1 MVRAPCEGVANTSPA
16 MAGGFPRSC
25 SWSVTPATPPVA
37 AGNNPEALF
46 PQNDGSLHRSRDKN
60 DHFRKRASITAL
72 VGGGTSSGGRSPTR
86 PDSRAPRADRS
97 PRRSLGAVWRVSSS
111 SPARQLGA
119 WLGRRPRSFAGPE
132 DNNSSYSRNLA
143 PPTSP
148 VPSLCSSSPEPP
160 SPQDPLGLRHLYG
173 SGSANVPCLSSS
185 PSAGSLTAWNKNQL
199 PSAPRR
205 PTRLVISGRARP
217 RRLHHTPCVTR
228 LCNVTVTR
236 LVVTQPLGGDLNS
249 VTLAVKMQSSKRT
262 LRSNEIPLPPSRTLD
277 IELQLTFSLQYPHFL
292 KREGNT
298 LQIML
303 QRRKKYKNRTI
314 LGFKTLA
321 VGVINMSQV
330 LQRPVD
336 RELELYSEGKEK
348 GTSLAM
354 VTMVSLSSQPV
365 DTDEPSERAKSFM
378 ADNPAL
384 APLLVLL
391 SRGISPGLQQG
402 ASPPPT
408 LPSGNPLLCFPSVGR
423 IPGLLSDRPVDLGE
437 VYSDEDE
444 DYSSQDE
451 GSDSE
456 PILDDGSRRAHHH
469 LRSNVRSKSLPP
481 NARQRNLKQRFIALL
496 KRFKVPEAL
505 QAFDQ
510 DQELDP
516 RTGGEVDEAEIED
529 LFDELEDLSDSGPEV
544 DTISITSTP
553 KPSLRP
559 YFSSSRSLLNEG
571 STYLRLKVPVDK
583 VGADRLS
590 DESSKRADSDHMEN
604 WTDQEHSDPQCLASS
619 PPREDKNKS
628 NKTKLFNRDRS
639 NMSLKERRSISS
651 TGGSTPRQEKMVV
664 ERSNSSANADASPRK
679 VLLEQLARVLP
690 VEDINLPDHVV
701 LVNTGESH
709 GALLAAHLTEH
720 GHRVITTMAPAD
732 VKATISHLV
741 NKIQKFCNSNAKA
754 PGPMKVVVVGS
765 DTYISC
771 VLRPYVD
778 QFSSKPPD
786 FQNHVRFLII
796 PLGVNSLAKY
806 LGSVDS
812 VYGAAFVSDTWREV
826 VERWEK
832 PDVQEVVNRIH
843 RYLTQAQHTLHLPI
857 AEAMLTYKEKSGDD
871 ESTQAFVPFIMD
883 VRLGSGDVTST
894 SVDME
899 EPLPTPTAVILPGS
913 PPGASTPTT
922 GLNIEKSRDNTTPPS
937 SPNINSS
944 HLTKVPGEITQRQQL
959 LIGRESNPGSG
970 NFYKMLGEI
979 GGQEPLDLQVDY
991 WLVRGSSREEKE
1003 KDKEKDKA
1011 RVEGGKYTLK
1021 TSFRTL
1027 QVARLAPLGITHP
1040 ADPTTCH
1047 HLTLSYA
1054 TKEKKQRIMR
1064 LGKKKEKE
1072 RELEIRRE
1080 VVDGVIR
1087 LLASAK
1093 NQPFKVN
1100 VDSAEWTNV
1109 KFFQLSSQWQTQIK
1123 TFPISLFSLQDSNL

>member
-1 MVRAPCEGVANTSPA
+1 MVSAPRDTAAVKSPA

-37 AGNNPEALF
+37 ALSPPDNPL
-46 PQNDGSLHRSRDKN
+46 PLNDGAHRSRCYD
-60 DHFRKRASITAL
+60 DHLRKRASL
-72 VGGGTSSGGRSPTR
+72 SMVVGGLWSPTR
-86 PDSRAPRADRS
+86 PNHHNPRPDRAA
-97 PRRSLGAVWRVSSS
+97 RRSLGAVWRVSSS

-119 WLGRRPRSFAGPE
+119 WLGRRPRSFAGTE
-132 DNNSSYSRNLA
+132 DNVSAMFSSGHTLA

-160 SPQDPLGLRHLYG
+160 SPLESSGARKVSGG
-173 SGSANVPCLSSS
+173 SIGTALCLSSS
-185 PSAGSLTAWNKNQL
+185 PSAASLSTLNKTA
-199 PSAPRR
+199 APRR

-217 RRLHHTPCVTR
+217 RRLYHTPCVSR

-236 LVVTQPLGGDLNS
+236 LQVTQPLGGDLNS

-262 LRSNEIPLPPSRTLD
+262 LRSNEIPLPPSGTLD

-303 QRRKKYKNRTI
+303 QRRKKYKNRTF

-321 VGVINMSQV
+321 VGVVNMSQV

-348 GTSLAM
+348 GTSLAR

-365 DTDEPSERAKSFM
+365 DTDEPTERTKSFM

-384 APLLVLL
+384 ASLLVLL
-391 SRGISPGLQQG
+391 SRGLSQGLPQG
-402 ASPPPT
+402 GS
-408 LPSGNPLLCFPSVGR
+408 SPLLCPDNPIVCLPSLTR
-423 IPGLLSDRPVDLGE
+423 IPGLTDRSVDLVE
-437 VYSDEDE
+437 VYSDDDE

-456 PILDDGSRRAHHH
+456 PILEDGSRRTHHH
-469 LRSNVRSKSLPP
+469 LRSSTRSKSLPP

-571 STYLRLKVPVDK
+571 LSVPADK

-628 NKTKLFNRDRS
+628 NKNKLFNRDRS
-639 NMSLKERRSISS
+639 NMSLKERKSITS

-664 ERSNSSANADASPRK
+664 ERSNSSANVDSSPRK

-690 VEDINLPDHVV
+690 LEDVQLPDHVV
-701 LVNTGESH
+701 LVNTGDSH

-720 GHRVITTMAPAD
+720 GHRVITTMALAD
-732 VKATISHLV
+732 VKATVSHLV
-741 NKIQKFCNSNAKA
+741 NKLQKFCNSNLKA

-765 DTYISC
+765 DLYISC

-806 LGSVDS
+806 LGSIDS
-812 VYGAAFVSDTWREV
+812 VYGEAFVSESWREV

-832 PDVQEVVNRIH
+832 PDVQEVVNRVH
-843 RYLTQAQHTLHLPI
+843 HYLTQAQQTLHLPI

-871 ESTQAFVPFIMD
+871 ESSQAFVPFIMD
-883 VRLGSGDVTST
+883 VRLGSGDVTSS
-894 SVDME
+894 SVDLDD
-899 EPLPTPTAVILPGS
+899 PITAPAAVILPGS
-913 PPGASTPTT
+913 PPAASTPTT
-922 GLNIEKSRDNTTPPS
+922 GLNIDKTRDNTTPPS

-944 HLTKVPGEITQRQQL
+944 HLANYK
-959 LIGRESNPGSG
+959 LISEG
-970 NFYKMLGEI
+970 I
-979 GGQEPLDLQVDY
+979 GQEPLDLQVDY
-991 WLVRGSSREEKE
+991 WLVRGSGREEKE

-1027 QVARLAPLGITHP
+1027 QVARLAPLGVTHP
-1040 ADPTTCH
+1040 FDPSTCH
-1047 HLTLSYA
+1047 HLTLSFA

-1064 LGKKKEKE
+1064 LGKKKERE
-1072 RELEIRRE
+1072 RETESRRE
-1080 VVDGVIR
+1080 VVDGVSR
-1087 LLASAK
+1087 LLGSAK
-1093 NQPFKVN
+1093 NQPFKVS

-1123 TFPISLFSLQDSNL
+1123 YFPISLFSLQDSNL

>member
-1 MVRAPCEGVANTSPA
+1 
-16 MAGGFPRSC
+16 MAEKHTILGLGIKPVPMKLFATWEVDR
-25 SWSVTPATPPVA
+25 TPP
-37 AGNNPEALF
+37 NCIP
-46 PQNDGSLHRSRDKN
+46 
-60 DHFRKRASITAL
+60 
-72 VGGGTSSGGRSPTR
+72 
-86 PDSRAPRADRS
+86 
-97 PRRSLGAVWRVSSS
+97 
-111 SPARQLGA
+111 
-119 WLGRRPRSFAGPE
+119 
-132 DNNSSYSRNLA
+132 
-143 PPTSP
+143 
-148 VPSLCSSSPEPP
+148 
-160 SPQDPLGLRHLYG
+160 
-173 SGSANVPCLSSS
+173 
-185 PSAGSLTAWNKNQL
+185 
-199 PSAPRR
+199 
-205 PTRLVISGRARP
+205 
-217 RRLHHTPCVTR
+217 R

-236 LVVTQPLGGDLNS
+236 LQVTQPLGGDLNS

-262 LRSNEIPLPPSRTLD
+262 LRSNEIPLPPSGTLD

-303 QRRKKYKNRTI
+303 QRRKKYKNRTF

-321 VGVINMSQV
+321 VGVVNMSQV

-348 GTSLAM
+348 GTSLAR

-365 DTDEPSERAKSFM
+365 DTDEPTERTKSFM
-378 ADNPAL
+378 ADNP
-384 APLLVLL
+384 
-391 SRGISPGLQQG
+391 
-402 ASPPPT
+402 
-408 LPSGNPLLCFPSVGR
+408 
-423 IPGLLSDRPVDLGE
+423 DRSVDLVE
-437 VYSDEDE
+437 VYSDDDE

-456 PILDDGSRRAHHH
+456 PILEDGSRRTHHH
-469 LRSNVRSKSLPP
+469 LRSSTRSKSLPP

-571 STYLRLKVPVDK
+571 LSVPADK

-628 NKTKLFNRDRS
+628 NKNKLFNRDRS
-639 NMSLKERRSISS
+639 NMSLKERKSITS

-664 ERSNSSANADASPRK
+664 ERSNSSANVDSSPRK

-690 VEDINLPDHVV
+690 LEDVQLPDHVV
-701 LVNTGESH
+701 LVNTGDSH

-720 GHRVITTMAPAD
+720 GHRVITTMALAD
-732 VKATISHLV
+732 VKATVSHLV
-741 NKIQKFCNSNAKA
+741 NKLQKFCNSNLKA

-765 DTYISC
+765 DLYISC

-806 LGSVDS
+806 LGSIDS
-812 VYGAAFVSDTWREV
+812 VYGEAFVSESWREV

-832 PDVQEVVNRIH
+832 PDVQEVVNRVH
-843 RYLTQAQHTLHLPI
+843 HYLTQAQQTLHLPI

-871 ESTQAFVPFIMD
+871 ESSQAFVPFIMD
-883 VRLGSGDVTST
+883 VRLGSGDVTSS
-894 SVDME
+894 SVDLDD
-899 EPLPTPTAVILPGS
+899 PITAPAAVILPGS
-913 PPGASTPTT
+913 PPAASTPTT
-922 GLNIEKSRDNTTPPS
+922 GLNIDKTRDNTTPPS

-944 HLTKVPGEITQRQQL
+944 HLANYK
-959 LIGRESNPGSG
+959 LISEG
-970 NFYKMLGEI
+970 I
-979 GGQEPLDLQVDY
+979 GQEPLDLQVDY
-991 WLVRGSSREEKE
+991 WLVRGSGREEKE

-1027 QVARLAPLGITHP
+1027 QVARLAPLGVTHP
-1040 ADPTTCH
+1040 FDPSTCH
-1047 HLTLSYA
+1047 HLTLSFA

-1064 LGKKKEKE
+1064 LGKKKERE
-1072 RELEIRRE
+1072 RETESRRE
-1080 VVDGVIR
+1080 VVDGVSR
-1087 LLASAK
+1087 LLGSAK
-1093 NQPFKVN
+1093 NQPFKVS

-1123 TFPISLFSLQDSNL
+1123 YFPISLFSLQDSNL

>member
-1 MVRAPCEGVANTSPA
+1 MVSAPRGAVSVKSPA

-37 AGNNPEALF
+37 ALSP
-46 PQNDGSLHRSRDKN
+46 PDPPPPHDDGTHRSRCHD
-60 DHFRKRASITAL
+60 DHLRKRASL
-72 VGGGTSSGGRSPTR
+72 SMVVSGLRSPTR
-86 PDSRAPRADRS
+86 AHHTPRPDRF

-119 WLGRRPRSFAGPE
+119 WLGRRPRSFAGTE
-132 DNNSSYSRNLA
+132 DTVSAMYSSATLA

-160 SPQDPLGLRHLYG
+160 SPLDS
-173 SGSANVPCLSSS
+173 SGARQASGGPAPCLSSS
-185 PSAGSLTAWNKNQL
+185 PSAASLAALNKTVV
-199 PSAPRR
+199 PRR

-217 RRLHHTPCVTR
+217 RRLYHTPCVTR

-236 LVVTQPLGGDLNS
+236 LQVTQPLGGDLNS

-262 LRSNEIPLPPSRTLD
+262 LRSNEIPLPPSGTLD

-303 QRRKKYKNRTI
+303 QRRKKYKNRTF

-336 RELELYSEGKEK
+336 RELELYTEGKEK
-348 GTSLAM
+348 QASLAR

-365 DTDEPSERAKSFM
+365 DTDEPAERTKSFM
-378 ADNPAL
+378 ADNP
-384 APLLVLL
+384 
-391 SRGISPGLQQG
+391 
-402 ASPPPT
+402 
-408 LPSGNPLLCFPSVGR
+408 
-423 IPGLLSDRPVDLGE
+423 DRSVDLVE
-437 VYSDEDE
+437 VYSDDDE

-456 PILDDGSRRAHHH
+456 PILEDGSRRTHHH
-469 LRSNVRSKSLPP
+469 LRSSARSKSLPP

-559 YFSSSRSLLNEG
+559 YFSSSRSLLNE
-571 STYLRLKVPVDK
+571 DK
-583 VGADRLS
+583 AGADRLS

-628 NKTKLFNRDRS
+628 NKNKLFNRDRS
-639 NMSLKERRSISS
+639 NMSLKERKSISS

-664 ERSNSSANADASPRK
+664 ERSNSSANVDSSPRK

-690 VEDINLPDHVV
+690 LEDVQLPDHVV
-701 LVNTGESH
+701 LVNTGDSH

-720 GHRVITTMAPAD
+720 GHRVITTMALAD
-732 VKATISHLV
+732 VRATISHLV
-741 NKIQKFCNSNAKA
+741 NKLQKFCNSNLKA

-765 DTYISC
+765 DLYISC

-786 FQNHVRFLII
+786 FQNHIRFLII

-806 LGSVDS
+806 LGSIDS
-812 VYGAAFVSDTWREV
+812 VYGEAFVSESWREV

-832 PDVQEVVNRIH
+832 PDVQEVVNRVH
-843 RYLTQAQHTLHLPI
+843 HYLTQAQQTLHLPI

-871 ESTQAFVPFIMD
+871 ESSQAFVPFIMD

-894 SVDME
+894 SVDLE
-899 EPLPTPTAVILPGS
+899 DPATAPAAVILPGS
-913 PPGASTPTT
+913 PPAASTPTT
-922 GLNIEKSRDNTTPPS
+922 GLNIDKTRENTTPPS

-944 HLTKVPGEITQRQQL
+944 HLV
-959 LIGRESNPGSG
+959 N
-970 NFYKMLGEI
+970 YKILSEGI
-979 GGQEPLDLQVDY
+979 GQEPLDLQVDY
-991 WLVRGSSREEKE
+991 WLVRGSTREEKE

-1027 QVARLAPLGITHP
+1027 QVARLAPLGVTHP
-1040 ADPTTCH
+1040 FDPTTCH
-1047 HLTLSYA
+1047 HLTLSFA

-1072 RELEIRRE
+1072 RETESRRE
-1080 VVDGVIR
+1080 VVDGVSR
-1087 LLASAK
+1087 LLGSAK
-1093 NQPFKVN
+1093 NQPFKVSI
-1100 VDSAEWTNV
+1100 DSAEWTNV

-1123 TFPISLFSLQDSNL
+1123 SFPISLFSLQDSNL

>member
-1 MVRAPCEGVANTSPA
+1 
-16 MAGGFPRSC
+16 MAEKQTILGLGFKPVPMKLFATWEVDR
-25 SWSVTPATPPVA
+25 TPP
-37 AGNNPEALF
+37 NCIP
-46 PQNDGSLHRSRDKN
+46 
-60 DHFRKRASITAL
+60 
-72 VGGGTSSGGRSPTR
+72 
-86 PDSRAPRADRS
+86 
-97 PRRSLGAVWRVSSS
+97 
-111 SPARQLGA
+111 
-119 WLGRRPRSFAGPE
+119 
-132 DNNSSYSRNLA
+132 
-143 PPTSP
+143 
-148 VPSLCSSSPEPP
+148 
-160 SPQDPLGLRHLYG
+160 
-173 SGSANVPCLSSS
+173 
-185 PSAGSLTAWNKNQL
+185 
-199 PSAPRR
+199 
-205 PTRLVISGRARP
+205 
-217 RRLHHTPCVTR
+217 R
-228 LCNVTVTR
+228 LCHVTVTR
-236 LVVTQPLGGDLNS
+236 LQVTLPLGGDLTS

-262 LRSNEIPLPPSRTLD
+262 LRSNEIPLPPSGTID
-277 IELQLTFSLQYPHFL
+277 VELQLTFSLQYPHFL

-303 QRRKKYKNRTI
+303 QRRKKYKHRTI

-348 GTSLAM
+348 GVSLAK

-365 DTDEPSERAKSFM
+365 DTDEQPERAKSFM
-378 ADNPAL
+378 ADNP
-384 APLLVLL
+384 
-391 SRGISPGLQQG
+391 
-402 ASPPPT
+402 
-408 LPSGNPLLCFPSVGR
+408 
-423 IPGLLSDRPVDLGE
+423 DRSVDLVE
-437 VYSDEDE
+437 VYSDDDE

-456 PILDDGSRRAHHH
+456 PILEDGSRRTHHH
-469 LRSNVRSKSLPP
+469 MRSNTRSKSLPP

-516 RTGGEVDEAEIED
+516 RNGGEVDEAEIED

-571 STYLRLKVPVDK
+571 LTDK

-628 NKTKLFNRDRS
+628 NKNKLFNRDRS
-639 NMSLKERRSISS
+639 NMSLKERRSVLS

-664 ERSNSSANADASPRK
+664 ERSNSSANVDSSPRK

-690 VEDINLPDHVV
+690 VEDVQLPDHVV

-709 GALLAAHLTEH
+709 GPLLSAHLTDH
-720 GHRVITTMAPAD
+720 GHRVITTMSMAD
-732 VKATISHLV
+732 VKATVSHLV
-741 NKIQKFCNSNAKA
+741 NKLQKFCNSNAKA

-812 VYGAAFVSDTWREV
+812 VYGAAFVSESWREV

-883 VRLGSGDVTST
+883 VRLGSGDVTSS
-894 SVDME
+894 SVDLE
-899 EPLPTPTAVILPGS
+899 EPLSTPTAIILPGS
-913 PPGASTPTT
+913 PPAASTPTT
-922 GLNIEKSRDNTTPPS
+922 GLSIDKTRDNTTPPS
-937 SPNINSS
+937 SPNINTS
-944 HLTKVPGEITQRQQL
+944 HLANYKSL
-959 LIGRESNPGSG
+959 SES
-970 NFYKMLGEI
+970 
-979 GGQEPLDLQVDY
+979 GGQEALDLQVDY
-991 WLVRGSSREEKE
+991 WLVRSSGRE
-1003 KDKEKDKA
+1003 DKEKEREKEKA

-1027 QVARLAPLGITHP
+1027 QVARLAPLGVTP
-1040 ADPTTCH
+1040 PVDPYSFQ

-1064 LGKKKEKE
+1064 IGKKKEKE
-1072 RELEIRRE
+1072 RETESRRE
-1080 VVDGVIR
+1080 VVDGVSR

-1100 VDSAEWTNV
+1100 IDSAEWTNV

>member
-1 MVRAPCEGVANTSPA
+1 MVTFSFEASGDNVPT

-37 AGNNPEALF
+37 TLSPPEQPPHARE
-46 PQNDGSLHRSRDKN
+46 GGHRSRCYN
-60 DHFRKRASITAL
+60 DLFEKRASVSMVMSAL
-72 VGGGTSSGGRSPTR
+72 RSPTR
-86 PDSRAPRADRS
+86 PEAHVPRSDRS

-119 WLGRRPRSFAGPE
+119 WLGRRPRSFAGTE
-132 DNNSSYSRNLA
+132 DTHVASLYSSGHTLA

-160 SPQDPLGLRHLYG
+160 SPLDASGGQHLYG
-173 SGSANVPCLSSS
+173 GSASTAACLSSS
-185 PSAGSLTAWNKNQL
+185 PSATSLAALAKPIT
-199 PSAPRR
+199 PRR

-217 RRLHHTPCVTR
+217 RRPYHTPCVTR

-236 LVVTQPLGGDLNS
+236 LQVTLPLGGDLNS

-262 LRSNEIPLPPSRTLD
+262 LRSNEIPVPPCGTLD
-277 IELQLTFSLQYPHFL
+277 TELQLTFSLQYPHFL

-303 QRRKKYKNRTI
+303 QRRKKYKNRAF

-321 VGVINMSQV
+321 VGIINMSQV

-336 RELELYSEGKEK
+336 RDLELYSEGKEK
-348 GTSLAM
+348 GSPLAR

-365 DTDEPSERAKSFM
+365 DTDEPGERTKTFM
-378 ADNPAL
+378 ADNP
-384 APLLVLL
+384 
-391 SRGISPGLQQG
+391 
-402 ASPPPT
+402 
-408 LPSGNPLLCFPSVGR
+408 
-423 IPGLLSDRPVDLGE
+423 DRSVDLVE
-437 VYSDEDE
+437 VYSDDDE

-456 PILDDGSRRAHHH
+456 PILEDGTRRTHHHHHHH
-469 LRSNVRSKSLPP
+469 LRSNTRSKSLPP

-496 KRFKVPEAL
+496 KRFKDPEA
-505 QAFDQ
+505 FEQ

-516 RTGGEVDEAEIED
+516 RTGAEVDEAEIED
-529 LFDELEDLSDSGPEV
+529 LFDQLEDLSDSGPEV

-571 STYLRLKVPVDK
+571 GPYLRLKVPGALRPHGVKADK

-619 PPREDKNKS
+619 PPRDDKNKS
-628 NKTKLFNRDRS
+628 NKAKLFNRDRS
-639 NMSLKERRSISS
+639 NMSLKERKSISS
-651 TGGSTPRQEKMVV
+651 TGGSTPRQEKTAV
-664 ERSNSSANADASPRK
+664 ERTNSSANVDSSPRK

-690 VEDINLPDHVV
+690 VEDIQLPDHVV
-701 LVNTGESH
+701 LVNTAESH
-709 GALLAAHLTEH
+709 GPLLAAHLTDH
-720 GHRVITTMAPAD
+720 GHRVITTMALAD

-741 NKIQKFCNSNAKA
+741 NKLQKFCNSNLKA

-765 DTYISC
+765 DLYISC

-786 FQNHVRFLII
+786 FQNHIRFLII

-806 LGSVDS
+806 LGSIDS
-812 VYGAAFVSDTWREV
+812 VYGAAFVSESWREV

-832 PDVQEVVNRIH
+832 PDVQEVVNRVH
-843 RYLTQAQHTLHLPI
+843 RYLTQAQQTLHLPI

-871 ESTQAFVPFIMD
+871 ESSQAFVPFIMD

-894 SVDME
+894 SVDLE
-899 EPLPTPTAVILPGS
+899 DPALAPTAVILPGS
-913 PPGASTPTT
+913 PPAASTPTT
-922 GLNIEKSRDNTTPPS
+922 GLSIDKTRENTTPPS

-944 HLTKVPGEITQRQQL
+944 HLA
-959 LIGRESNPGSG
+959 N
-970 NFYKMLGEI
+970 YKMLAESGWH
-979 GGQEPLDLQVDY
+979 EPLDLQVDY
-991 WLVRGSSREEKE
+991 WLVRGSGREEKE
-1003 KDKEKDKA
+1003 KDKEKEKA
-1011 RVEGGKYTLK
+1011 RIEGGKYTLK

-1027 QVARLAPLGITHP
+1027 QVARLAPLGVTQP
-1040 ADPTTCH
+1040 FDPSFCH

-1072 RELEIRRE
+1072 RETESRRE
-1080 VVDGVIR
+1080 VVDGVSR
-1087 LLASAK
+1087 LLGSAK
-1093 NQPFKVN
+1093 NQPFKVSI
-1100 VDSAEWTNV
+1100 DSAEWMNV

-1123 TFPISLFSLQDSNL
+1123 SFPISLFTLQDSNL

>member
-1 MVRAPCEGVANTSPA
+1 MVSAPRDTAAVKSPA

-37 AGNNPEALF
+37 ALSPPDNPL
-46 PQNDGSLHRSRDKN
+46 PLNDGAHRSRCYD
-60 DHFRKRASITAL
+60 DHLRKRASL
-72 VGGGTSSGGRSPTR
+72 SMVVGGLWSPTR
-86 PDSRAPRADRS
+86 PNHHNPRPDRAA
-97 PRRSLGAVWRVSSS
+97 RRSLGAVWRVSSS

-119 WLGRRPRSFAGPE
+119 WLGRRPRSFAGTE
-132 DNNSSYSRNLA
+132 DNVSAMFSSGHTLA

-160 SPQDPLGLRHLYG
+160 SPLESSGARKVSGG
-173 SGSANVPCLSSS
+173 SIGTALCLSSS
-185 PSAGSLTAWNKNQL
+185 PSAASLSTLNKTA
-199 PSAPRR
+199 APRR

-217 RRLHHTPCVTR
+217 RRLYHTPCVSR

-236 LVVTQPLGGDLNS
+236 LQVTQPLGGDLNS

-262 LRSNEIPLPPSRTLD
+262 LRSNEIPLPPSGTLD

-303 QRRKKYKNRTI
+303 QRRKKYKNRTF

-321 VGVINMSQV
+321 VGVVNMSQV

-348 GTSLAM
+348 GTSLAR

-365 DTDEPSERAKSFM
+365 DTDEPTERTKSFM

-384 APLLVLL
+384 ASLLVLL
-391 SRGISPGLQQG
+391 SRGLSQGLPQG
-402 ASPPPT
+402 GS
-408 LPSGNPLLCFPSVGR
+408 SPLLCPDNPIVCLPSLTR
-423 IPGLLSDRPVDLGE
+423 IPGLTDRSVDLVE
-437 VYSDEDE
+437 VYSDDDE

-456 PILDDGSRRAHHH
+456 PILEDGSRRTHHH
-469 LRSNVRSKSLPP
+469 LRSSTRSKSLPP

-559 YFSSSRSLLNEG
+559 YFSSSRSLLNE
-571 STYLRLKVPVDK
+571 DK

-628 NKTKLFNRDRS
+628 NKNKLFNRDRS
-639 NMSLKERRSISS
+639 NMSLKERKSITS

-664 ERSNSSANADASPRK
+664 ERSNSSANVDSSPRK

-690 VEDINLPDHVV
+690 LEDVQLPDHVV
-701 LVNTGESH
+701 LVNTGDSH

-720 GHRVITTMAPAD
+720 GHRVITTMALAD
-732 VKATISHLV
+732 VKATVSHLV
-741 NKIQKFCNSNAKA
+741 NKLQKFCNSNLKA

-765 DTYISC
+765 DLYISC

-806 LGSVDS
+806 LGSIDS
-812 VYGAAFVSDTWREV
+812 VYGEAFVSESWREV

-832 PDVQEVVNRIH
+832 PDVQEVVNRVH
-843 RYLTQAQHTLHLPI
+843 HYLTQAQQTLHLPI

-871 ESTQAFVPFIMD
+871 ESSQAFVPFIMD
-883 VRLGSGDVTST
+883 VRLGSGDVTSS
-894 SVDME
+894 SVDLDD
-899 EPLPTPTAVILPGS
+899 PITAPAAVILPGS
-913 PPGASTPTT
+913 PPAASTPTT
-922 GLNIEKSRDNTTPPS
+922 GLNIDKTRDNTTPPS

-944 HLTKVPGEITQRQQL
+944 HLANYK
-959 LIGRESNPGSG
+959 LISEG
-970 NFYKMLGEI
+970 I
-979 GGQEPLDLQVDY
+979 GQEPLDLQVDY
-991 WLVRGSSREEKE
+991 WLVRGSGREEKE

-1027 QVARLAPLGITHP
+1027 QVARLAPLGVTHP
-1040 ADPTTCH
+1040 FDPSTCH
-1047 HLTLSYA
+1047 HLTLSFA

-1064 LGKKKEKE
+1064 LGKKKERE
-1072 RELEIRRE
+1072 RETESRRE
-1080 VVDGVIR
+1080 VVDGVSR
-1087 LLASAK
+1087 LLGSAK
-1093 NQPFKVN
+1093 NQPFKVS

-1123 TFPISLFSLQDSNL
+1123 YFPISLFSLQDSNL

>member
-1 MVRAPCEGVANTSPA
+1 MVTFSFEASGDNVPT

-37 AGNNPEALF
+37 TLSPPEQPPHARE
-46 PQNDGSLHRSRDKN
+46 GGHRSRCYN
-60 DHFRKRASITAL
+60 DLFEKRASVSMVMSAL
-72 VGGGTSSGGRSPTR
+72 RSPTR
-86 PDSRAPRADRS
+86 PEAHVPRSDRS

-119 WLGRRPRSFAGPE
+119 WLGRRPRSFAGTE
-132 DNNSSYSRNLA
+132 DTHVASLYSSGHTLA

-160 SPQDPLGLRHLYG
+160 SPLDASGGQHLYG
-173 SGSANVPCLSSS
+173 GSASTAACLSSS
-185 PSAGSLTAWNKNQL
+185 PSATSLAALAKPIT
-199 PSAPRR
+199 PRR

-217 RRLHHTPCVTR
+217 RRPYHTPCVTR

-236 LVVTQPLGGDLNS
+236 LQVTLPLGGDLNS

-262 LRSNEIPLPPSRTLD
+262 LRSNEIPVPPCGTLD
-277 IELQLTFSLQYPHFL
+277 TELQLTFSLQYPHFL

-303 QRRKKYKNRTI
+303 QRRKKYKNRAF

-321 VGVINMSQV
+321 VGIINMSQV

-336 RELELYSEGKEK
+336 RDLELYSEGKEK
-348 GTSLAM
+348 GSPLAR

-365 DTDEPSERAKSFM
+365 DTDEPGERTKTFM
-378 ADNPAL
+378 ADNPGVPQGGCSPTLCPDNPLGQLPYQPRIPAL
-384 APLLVLL
+384 A
-391 SRGISPGLQQG
+391 
-402 ASPPPT
+402 
-408 LPSGNPLLCFPSVGR
+408 
-423 IPGLLSDRPVDLGE
+423 DRSVDLVE
-437 VYSDEDE
+437 VYSDDDE

-456 PILDDGSRRAHHH
+456 PILEDGTRRTHHHHHHH
-469 LRSNVRSKSLPP
+469 LRSNTRSKSLPP

-496 KRFKVPEAL
+496 KRFKDPEA
-505 QAFDQ
+505 FEQ

-516 RTGGEVDEAEIED
+516 RTGAEVDEAEIED
-529 LFDELEDLSDSGPEV
+529 LFDQLEDLSDSGPEV

-571 STYLRLKVPVDK
+571 GPYLRLKVPGALRPHGVKADK

-619 PPREDKNKS
+619 PPRDDKNK
-628 NKTKLFNRDRS
+628 RDRS
-639 NMSLKERRSISS
+639 NMSLKERKSISS
-651 TGGSTPRQEKMVV
+651 TGGSTPRQEKTAV
-664 ERSNSSANADASPRK
+664 ERTNSSANVDSSPRK

-690 VEDINLPDHVV
+690 VEDIQLPDHVV
-701 LVNTGESH
+701 LVNTAESH
-709 GALLAAHLTEH
+709 GPLLAAHLTDH
-720 GHRVITTMAPAD
+720 GHRVITTMALAD

-741 NKIQKFCNSNAKA
+741 NKLQKFCNSNLKA

-765 DTYISC
+765 DLYISC

-786 FQNHVRFLII
+786 FQNHIRFLII

-806 LGSVDS
+806 LGSIDS
-812 VYGAAFVSDTWREV
+812 VYGAAFVSESWREV

-832 PDVQEVVNRIH
+832 PDVQEVVNRVH
-843 RYLTQAQHTLHLPI
+843 RYLTQAQQTLHLPI

-871 ESTQAFVPFIMD
+871 ESSQAFVPFIMD

-894 SVDME
+894 SVDLE
-899 EPLPTPTAVILPGS
+899 DPALAPTAVILPGS
-913 PPGASTPTT
+913 PPAASTPTT
-922 GLNIEKSRDNTTPPS
+922 GLSIDKTRENTTPPS

-944 HLTKVPGEITQRQQL
+944 HLA
-959 LIGRESNPGSG
+959 N
-970 NFYKMLGEI
+970 YKMLAESGWH
-979 GGQEPLDLQVDY
+979 EPLDLQVDY
-991 WLVRGSSREEKE
+991 WLVRGSGREEKE
-1003 KDKEKDKA
+1003 KDKEKEKA
-1011 RVEGGKYTLK
+1011 RIEGGKYTLK

-1027 QVARLAPLGITHP
+1027 QVARLAPLGVTQP
-1040 ADPTTCH
+1040 FDPSFCH

-1072 RELEIRRE
+1072 RETESRRE
-1080 VVDGVIR
+1080 VVDGVSR
-1087 LLASAK
+1087 LLGSAK
-1093 NQPFKVN
+1093 NQPFKVSI
-1100 VDSAEWTNV
+1100 DSAEWMNV

-1123 TFPISLFSLQDSNL
+1123 SFPISLFTLQDSNL

>member
-1 MVRAPCEGVANTSPA
+1 MVRAPCEGVVSTSPA

-37 AGNNPEALF
+37 AGHAPEALF
-46 PQNDGSLHRSRDKN
+46 PQNDGSLHRGRDRN
-60 DHFRKRASITAL
+60 DHLRKRASITAL
-72 VGGGTSSGGRSPTR
+72 VGGNSSGGRSPTR

-160 SPQDPLGLRHLYG
+160 SPLDPLGLRNLYG
-173 SGSANVPCLSSS
+173 SGSATAPCLSSS
-185 PSAGSLTAWNKNQL
+185 PSAGSLTAWNKNQVA
-199 PSAPRR
+199 SAPRR

-391 SRGISPGLQQG
+391 SRGISPGLPQG

-423 IPGLLSDRPVDLGE
+423 IPGLLPDRPVDLGE

-559 YFSSSRSLLNEG
+559 YFSSSRSLLNE
-571 STYLRLKVPVDK
+571 VDK

-628 NKTKLFNRDRS
+628 NKTKLFNRERT

-826 VERWEK
+826 VERWENQMYKKLLIGYIGILLKHSTHCIYPLPK
-832 PDVQEVVNRIH
+832 PC
-843 RYLTQAQHTLHLPI
+843 LHI
-857 AEAMLTYKEKSGDD
+857 RKKSGDD

-922 GLNIEKSRDNTTPPS
+922 GLSIEKSRDNTTPPS

-944 HLTKVPGEITQRQQL
+944 HLT
-959 LIGRESNPGSG
+959 N
-970 NFYKMLGEI
+970 YKMLGEI

-1011 RVEGGKYTLK
+1011 RIEGGKYTLK

>member
-1 MVRAPCEGVANTSPA
+1 MVRAPCEGVVSTSPA

-37 AGNNPEALF
+37 AGNAPEALF
-46 PQNDGSLHRSRDKN
+46 PQNDGSLHRGRDRN

-72 VGGGTSSGGRSPTR
+72 VGGSSSGGRSPTR

-160 SPQDPLGLRHLYG
+160 SPLDPLGLRNLYG
-173 SGSANVPCLSSS
+173 SGSATAPCLSSS
-185 PSAGSLTAWNKNQL
+185 PSAGSLTAWNKNQV

-378 ADNPAL
+378 ADNP
-384 APLLVLL
+384 
-391 SRGISPGLQQG
+391 
-402 ASPPPT
+402 
-408 LPSGNPLLCFPSVGR
+408 
-423 IPGLLSDRPVDLGE
+423 DRPVDLGE

-571 STYLRLKVPVDK
+571 LTDLGSTYLRLKVPDK

-628 NKTKLFNRDRS
+628 NKNKLFNRDRS

-922 GLNIEKSRDNTTPPS
+922 GLSIEKSRDNTTPPS

-944 HLTKVPGEITQRQQL
+944 HLT
-959 LIGRESNPGSG
+959 N
-970 NFYKMLGEI
+970 YKMLGEI

-1011 RVEGGKYTLK
+1011 RIEGGKYTLK

>member
-1 MVRAPCEGVANTSPA
+1 MVRAPCEGVVSTSPA

-37 AGNNPEALF
+37 AGHAPEALF
-46 PQNDGSLHRSRDKN
+46 PQNDGSLHRGRDRN
-60 DHFRKRASITAL
+60 DHLRKRASITAL
-72 VGGGTSSGGRSPTR
+72 VGGNSSGGRSPTR

-160 SPQDPLGLRHLYG
+160 SPLDPLGLRNLYG
-173 SGSANVPCLSSS
+173 SGSATAPCLSSS
-185 PSAGSLTAWNKNQL
+185 PSAGSLTAWNKNQVA
-199 PSAPRR
+199 SAPRR

-391 SRGISPGLQQG
+391 SRGISPGLPQG

-423 IPGLLSDRPVDLGE
+423 IPGLLPDRPVDLGE

-571 STYLRLKVPVDK
+571 STYLRLKVPGALRPRGVKVDK

-628 NKTKLFNRDRS
+628 NKTKLFNRERT

-826 VERWEK
+826 VERWENQMYKKLLIGYIGILLKHSTHCIYPLPK
-832 PDVQEVVNRIH
+832 PC
-843 RYLTQAQHTLHLPI
+843 LHI
-857 AEAMLTYKEKSGDD
+857 RKKSGDD

-922 GLNIEKSRDNTTPPS
+922 GLSIEKSRDNTTPPS

-944 HLTKVPGEITQRQQL
+944 HLT
-959 LIGRESNPGSG
+959 N
-970 NFYKMLGEI
+970 YKMLGEI

-1011 RVEGGKYTLK
+1011 RIEGGKYTLK

>member
-1 MVRAPCEGVANTSPA
+1 
-16 MAGGFPRSC
+16 MAEKQTILGLGIKPVPMKLFATWEVDR
-25 SWSVTPATPPVA
+25 TPP
-37 AGNNPEALF
+37 NCIP
-46 PQNDGSLHRSRDKN
+46 
-60 DHFRKRASITAL
+60 
-72 VGGGTSSGGRSPTR
+72 
-86 PDSRAPRADRS
+86 
-97 PRRSLGAVWRVSSS
+97 
-111 SPARQLGA
+111 
-119 WLGRRPRSFAGPE
+119 
-132 DNNSSYSRNLA
+132 
-143 PPTSP
+143 
-148 VPSLCSSSPEPP
+148 
-160 SPQDPLGLRHLYG
+160 
-173 SGSANVPCLSSS
+173 
-185 PSAGSLTAWNKNQL
+185 
-199 PSAPRR
+199 
-205 PTRLVISGRARP
+205 
-217 RRLHHTPCVTR
+217 R

-236 LVVTQPLGGDLNS
+236 LQVTHPLGGDLNS

-262 LRSNEIPLPPSRTLD
+262 LRSNEIPIPPSGTLD

-303 QRRKKYKNRTI
+303 QRRKKYKNRTF

-348 GTSLAM
+348 GTSLAR

-365 DTDEPSERAKSFM
+365 DTDEPAERTKSFM
-378 ADNPAL
+378 ADNP
-384 APLLVLL
+384 
-391 SRGISPGLQQG
+391 
-402 ASPPPT
+402 
-408 LPSGNPLLCFPSVGR
+408 
-423 IPGLLSDRPVDLGE
+423 DRSVDLVE
-437 VYSDEDE
+437 VYSDDDE

-456 PILDDGSRRAHHH
+456 PILEDGSRRTHHH
-469 LRSNVRSKSLPP
+469 MRSSARSKSLPP

-516 RTGGEVDEAEIED
+516 RTAGEVDEAEIED

-571 STYLRLKVPVDK
+571 LSVPGGTYLRLKVPGALRPRGVKDK

-628 NKTKLFNRDRS
+628 NKNKLFNRDRS
-639 NMSLKERRSISS
+639 NMSLKERKSISS

-664 ERSNSSANADASPRK
+664 ERSNSSANVDSSPRK

-690 VEDINLPDHVV
+690 VEDVQLPDHVV

-720 GHRVITTMAPAD
+720 GHRVITTMALAD
-732 VKATISHLV
+732 VKATVSHLV
-741 NKIQKFCNSNAKA
+741 NKLQKFCNSNLKA

-765 DTYISC
+765 DLYISC

-806 LGSVDS
+806 LGSIDS
-812 VYGAAFVSDTWREV
+812 VYGAAFVSESWREV

-832 PDVQEVVNRIH
+832 PDVQEVVNRVH
-843 RYLTQAQHTLHLPI
+843 RYLTQAQQTLHLPI

-871 ESTQAFVPFIMD
+871 ESSQAFVPFIMD
-883 VRLGSGDVTST
+883 VRLGSGDVTSS
-894 SVDME
+894 SVD
-899 EPLPTPTAVILPGS
+899 LDDPTTAPSAVILPGS
-913 PPGASTPTT
+913 PPAASTPTT
-922 GLNIEKSRDNTTPPS
+922 GLNIIDKTRDNTTPPS

-944 HLTKVPGEITQRQQL
+944 HLT
-959 LIGRESNPGSG
+959 N
-970 NFYKMLGEI
+970 YKMISEGI
-979 GGQEPLDLQVDY
+979 GQEPLDLQVDY

-1003 KDKEKDKA
+1003 KDREKDKT

-1027 QVARLAPLGITHP
+1027 QVARLAPLGVAHP
-1040 ADPTTCH
+1040 FDPTTCH
-1047 HLTLSYA
+1047 HLTLSFA

-1072 RELEIRRE
+1072 RETESRRE
-1080 VVDGVIR
+1080 VVDGVSR
-1087 LLASAK
+1087 LLGSAK
-1093 NQPFKVN
+1093 NQPFKVS

-1123 TFPISLFSLQDSNL
+1123 SFPISLFSLQDSNL

>member
-1 MVRAPCEGVANTSPA
+1 MVRAPCEGVVSTSPA

-37 AGNNPEALF
+37 AGNAPEALF
-46 PQNDGSLHRSRDKN
+46 PQNDGSLHRGRDRN

-72 VGGGTSSGGRSPTR
+72 VGGSSSGGRSPTR

-160 SPQDPLGLRHLYG
+160 SPLDPLGLRNLYG
-173 SGSANVPCLSSS
+173 SGSATAPCLSSS
-185 PSAGSLTAWNKNQL
+185 PSAGSLTAWNKNQV

-378 ADNPAL
+378 ADNP
-384 APLLVLL
+384 
-391 SRGISPGLQQG
+391 
-402 ASPPPT
+402 
-408 LPSGNPLLCFPSVGR
+408 
-423 IPGLLSDRPVDLGE
+423 DRPVDLGE

-559 YFSSSRSLLNEG
+559 YFSSSRSLLNE
-571 STYLRLKVPVDK
+571 VDK

-628 NKTKLFNRDRS
+628 NKNKLFNRDRS

-922 GLNIEKSRDNTTPPS
+922 GLSIEKSRDNTTPPS

-944 HLTKVPGEITQRQQL
+944 HLT
-959 LIGRESNPGSG
+959 N
-970 NFYKMLGEI
+970 YKMLGEI

-1011 RVEGGKYTLK
+1011 RIEGGKYTLK

>member
-1 MVRAPCEGVANTSPA
+1 MVRAPCEGVVSTSPA

-37 AGNNPEALF
+37 AGHAPEALF
-46 PQNDGSLHRSRDKN
+46 PQNDGSLHRGRDRN
-60 DHFRKRASITAL
+60 DHLRKRASITAL
-72 VGGGTSSGGRSPTR
+72 VGGNSSGGRSPTR

-160 SPQDPLGLRHLYG
+160 SPLDPLGLRNLYG
-173 SGSANVPCLSSS
+173 SGSATAPCLSSS
-185 PSAGSLTAWNKNQL
+185 PSAGSLTAWNKNQVA
-199 PSAPRR
+199 SAPRR

-391 SRGISPGLQQG
+391 SRGISPGLPQG

-423 IPGLLSDRPVDLGE
+423 IPGLLPDRPVDLGE

-559 YFSSSRSLLNEG
+559 YFSSSRSLLNE
-571 STYLRLKVPVDK
+571 DK

-628 NKTKLFNRDRS
+628 NKTKLFNRERT

-826 VERWEK
+826 VERWENQMYKKLLIGYIGILLKHSTHCIYPLPK
-832 PDVQEVVNRIH
+832 PC
-843 RYLTQAQHTLHLPI
+843 LHI
-857 AEAMLTYKEKSGDD
+857 RKKSGDD

-922 GLNIEKSRDNTTPPS
+922 GLSIEKSRDNTTPPS

-944 HLTKVPGEITQRQQL
+944 HLT
-959 LIGRESNPGSG
+959 N
-970 NFYKMLGEI
+970 YKMLGEI

-1011 RVEGGKYTLK
+1011 RIEGGKYTLK

>member
-1 MVRAPCEGVANTSPA
+1 MVRAPCEGVVSTSPA

-37 AGNNPEALF
+37 AGHAPEALF
-46 PQNDGSLHRSRDKN
+46 PQNDGSLHRGRDRN
-60 DHFRKRASITAL
+60 DHLRKRASITAL
-72 VGGGTSSGGRSPTR
+72 VGGNSSGGRSPTR

-160 SPQDPLGLRHLYG
+160 SPLDPLGLRNLYG
-173 SGSANVPCLSSS
+173 SGSATAPCLSSS
-185 PSAGSLTAWNKNQL
+185 PSAGSLTAWNKNQVA
-199 PSAPRR
+199 SAPRR

-391 SRGISPGLQQG
+391 SRGISPGLPQG

-423 IPGLLSDRPVDLGE
+423 IPGLLPDRPVDLGE

-571 STYLRLKVPVDK
+571 LTDLGSTYLRLKVPVDK

-628 NKTKLFNRDRS
+628 NKTKLFNRERT

-826 VERWEK
+826 VERWENQMYKKLLIGYIGILLKHSTHCIYPLPK
-832 PDVQEVVNRIH
+832 PC
-843 RYLTQAQHTLHLPI
+843 LHI
-857 AEAMLTYKEKSGDD
+857 RKKSGDD

-922 GLNIEKSRDNTTPPS
+922 GLSIEKSRDNTTPPS

-944 HLTKVPGEITQRQQL
+944 HLT
-959 LIGRESNPGSG
+959 N
-970 NFYKMLGEI
+970 YKMLGEI

-1011 RVEGGKYTLK
+1011 RIEGGKYTLK

>member
-1 MVRAPCEGVANTSPA
+1 MVRAPCEGVVSTSPA

-37 AGNNPEALF
+37 AGHAPEALF
-46 PQNDGSLHRSRDKN
+46 PQNDGSLHRGRDRN
-60 DHFRKRASITAL
+60 DHLRKRASITAL
-72 VGGGTSSGGRSPTR
+72 VGGNSSGGRSPTR

-160 SPQDPLGLRHLYG
+160 SPLDPLGLRNLYG
-173 SGSANVPCLSSS
+173 SGSATAPCLSSS
-185 PSAGSLTAWNKNQL
+185 PSAGSLTAWNKNQVA
-199 PSAPRR
+199 SAPRR

-391 SRGISPGLQQG
+391 SRGISPGLPQG

-423 IPGLLSDRPVDLGE
+423 IPGLLPDRPVDLGE

-571 STYLRLKVPVDK
+571 STYLRLKVPGALRPRGVKDK

-628 NKTKLFNRDRS
+628 NKTKLFNRERT

-826 VERWEK
+826 VERWENQMYKKLLIGYIGILLKHSTHCIYPLPK
-832 PDVQEVVNRIH
+832 PC
-843 RYLTQAQHTLHLPI
+843 LHI
-857 AEAMLTYKEKSGDD
+857 RKKSGDD

-922 GLNIEKSRDNTTPPS
+922 GLSIEKSRDNTTPPS

-944 HLTKVPGEITQRQQL
+944 HLT
-959 LIGRESNPGSG
+959 N
-970 NFYKMLGEI
+970 YKMLGEI

-1011 RVEGGKYTLK
+1011 RIEGGKYTLK

>member
-1 MVRAPCEGVANTSPA
+1 MVRAPCEGVVSTSPA

-37 AGNNPEALF
+37 AGHAPEALF
-46 PQNDGSLHRSRDKN
+46 PQNDGSLHRGRDRN
-60 DHFRKRASITAL
+60 DHLRKRASITAL
-72 VGGGTSSGGRSPTR
+72 VGGNSSGGRSPTR

-160 SPQDPLGLRHLYG
+160 SPLDPLGLRNLYG
-173 SGSANVPCLSSS
+173 SGSATAPCLSSS
-185 PSAGSLTAWNKNQL
+185 PSAGSLTAWNKNQVA
-199 PSAPRR
+199 SAPRR

-378 ADNPAL
+378 ADNP
-384 APLLVLL
+384 
-391 SRGISPGLQQG
+391 
-402 ASPPPT
+402 
-408 LPSGNPLLCFPSVGR
+408 
-423 IPGLLSDRPVDLGE
+423 DRPVDLGE

-571 STYLRLKVPVDK
+571 LTDLGSTYLRLKVPGALRPRGVKVDK

-628 NKTKLFNRDRS
+628 NKTKLFNRERT

-826 VERWEK
+826 VERWENQMYKKLLIGYIGILLKHSTHCIYPLPK
-832 PDVQEVVNRIH
+832 PC
-843 RYLTQAQHTLHLPI
+843 LHI
-857 AEAMLTYKEKSGDD
+857 RKKSGDD

-922 GLNIEKSRDNTTPPS
+922 GLSIEKSRDNTTPPS

-944 HLTKVPGEITQRQQL
+944 HLT
-959 LIGRESNPGSG
+959 N
-970 NFYKMLGEI
+970 YKMLGEI

-1011 RVEGGKYTLK
+1011 RIEGGKYTLK

>member
-1 MVRAPCEGVANTSPA
+1 
-16 MAGGFPRSC
+16 
-25 SWSVTPATPPVA
+25 
-37 AGNNPEALF
+37 
-46 PQNDGSLHRSRDKN
+46 
-60 DHFRKRASITAL
+60 
-72 VGGGTSSGGRSPTR
+72 
-86 PDSRAPRADRS
+86 
-97 PRRSLGAVWRVSSS
+97 
-111 SPARQLGA
+111 
-119 WLGRRPRSFAGPE
+119 
-132 DNNSSYSRNLA
+132 
-143 PPTSP
+143 
-148 VPSLCSSSPEPP
+148 
-160 SPQDPLGLRHLYG
+160 
-173 SGSANVPCLSSS
+173 
-185 PSAGSLTAWNKNQL
+185 
-199 PSAPRR
+199 
-205 PTRLVISGRARP
+205 
-217 RRLHHTPCVTR
+217 
-228 LCNVTVTR
+228 
-236 LVVTQPLGGDLNS
+236 
-249 VTLAVKMQSSKRT
+249 
-262 LRSNEIPLPPSRTLD
+262 
-277 IELQLTFSLQYPHFL
+277 
-292 KREGNT
+292 
-298 LQIML
+298 ML
-303 QRRKKYKNRTI
+303 QRRKKYKHRTI

-348 GTSLAM
+348 GVSLAK

-365 DTDEPSERAKSFM
+365 DTDEPPERAKSFM
-378 ADNPAL
+378 ADNPD
-384 APLLVLL
+384 
-391 SRGISPGLQQG
+391 SPR
-402 ASPPPT
+402 
-408 LPSGNPLLCFPSVGR
+408 LC
-423 IPGLLSDRPVDLGE
+423 DRSVDLVE
-437 VYSDEDE
+437 VYSDDDE

-456 PILDDGSRRAHHH
+456 PILEDGSRRTHHH
-469 LRSNVRSKSLPP
+469 LRSNTRSKSLPP

-559 YFSSSRSLLNEG
+559 YFSSSRSLLNEA
-571 STYLRLKVPVDK
+571 DK

-628 NKTKLFNRDRS
+628 NKNKLFNRDRS
-639 NMSLKERRSISS
+639 NMSLKERRSVSS

-664 ERSNSSANADASPRK
+664 ERSNSSANVDSSPRK

-690 VEDINLPDHVV
+690 VEDVQLPDHVV

-709 GALLAAHLTEH
+709 GPLLSAHLTEH
-720 GHRVITTMAPAD
+720 GHRVITTMSMAD
-732 VKATISHLV
+732 VKATVSHLV
-741 NKIQKFCNSNAKA
+741 NKLQKFCNSNAKA

-812 VYGAAFVSDTWREV
+812 VYGAAFVSESWREV

-883 VRLGSGDVTST
+883 VRLGSGDVTSS
-894 SVDME
+894 SVDLD
-899 EPLPTPTAVILPGS
+899 EPLSTPTAIILPGS
-913 PPGASTPTT
+913 PPAASTPTT
-922 GLNIEKSRDNTTPPS
+922 GLSIDKTRDNTTPPS

-944 HLTKVPGEITQRQQL
+944 HLANYKSL
-959 LIGRESNPGSG
+959 SES
-970 NFYKMLGEI
+970 
-979 GGQEPLDLQVDY
+979 GGQEALDLQVDY
-991 WLVRGSSREEKE
+991 WLVRSSGREDKEKE
-1003 KDKEKDKA
+1003 KEKEKA

-1027 QVARLAPLGITHP
+1027 QVARLAPLGVTP
-1040 ADPTTCH
+1040 PVDPYSFQ

-1064 LGKKKEKE
+1064 IGKKKEKE
-1072 RELEIRRE
+1072 RETESRRE
-1080 VVDGVIR
+1080 VVDGVSR

-1100 VDSAEWTNV
+1100 IDSAEWTNV

>member
-1 MVRAPCEGVANTSPA
+1 MVRAPCEGVVSTSPA

-37 AGNNPEALF
+37 AGHAPEALF
-46 PQNDGSLHRSRDKN
+46 PQNDGSLHRGRDRN
-60 DHFRKRASITAL
+60 DHLRKRASITAL
-72 VGGGTSSGGRSPTR
+72 VGGNSSGGRSPTR

-160 SPQDPLGLRHLYG
+160 SPLDPLGLRNLYG
-173 SGSANVPCLSSS
+173 SGSATAPCLSSS
-185 PSAGSLTAWNKNQL
+185 PSAGSLTAWNKNQVA
-199 PSAPRR
+199 SAPRR

-391 SRGISPGLQQG
+391 SRGISPGLPQG

-423 IPGLLSDRPVDLGE
+423 IPGLLPDRPVDLGE

-571 STYLRLKVPVDK
+571 LTDLDK

-628 NKTKLFNRDRS
+628 NKTKLFNRERT

-826 VERWEK
+826 VERWENQMYKKLLIGYIGILLKHSTHCIYPLPK
-832 PDVQEVVNRIH
+832 PC
-843 RYLTQAQHTLHLPI
+843 LHI
-857 AEAMLTYKEKSGDD
+857 RKKSGDD

-922 GLNIEKSRDNTTPPS
+922 GLSIEKSRDNTTPPS

-944 HLTKVPGEITQRQQL
+944 HLT
-959 LIGRESNPGSG
+959 N
-970 NFYKMLGEI
+970 YKMLGEI

-1011 RVEGGKYTLK
+1011 RIEGGKYTLK

>member
-1 MVRAPCEGVANTSPA
+1 
-16 MAGGFPRSC
+16 
-25 SWSVTPATPPVA
+25 
-37 AGNNPEALF
+37 
-46 PQNDGSLHRSRDKN
+46 
-60 DHFRKRASITAL
+60 
-72 VGGGTSSGGRSPTR
+72 
-86 PDSRAPRADRS
+86 
-97 PRRSLGAVWRVSSS
+97 
-111 SPARQLGA
+111 
-119 WLGRRPRSFAGPE
+119 
-132 DNNSSYSRNLA
+132 
-143 PPTSP
+143 
-148 VPSLCSSSPEPP
+148 
-160 SPQDPLGLRHLYG
+160 
-173 SGSANVPCLSSS
+173 
-185 PSAGSLTAWNKNQL
+185 
-199 PSAPRR
+199 
-205 PTRLVISGRARP
+205 
-217 RRLHHTPCVTR
+217 
-228 LCNVTVTR
+228 
-236 LVVTQPLGGDLNS
+236 
-249 VTLAVKMQSSKRT
+249 MQSSKRT
-262 LRSNEIPLPPSRTLD
+262 LRSNEIPLPPSGTID
-277 IELQLTFSLQYPHFL
+277 VELQLTFSLQYPHFL

-303 QRRKKYKNRTI
+303 QRRKKYKHRTI

-348 GTSLAM
+348 GVSLAK

-365 DTDEPSERAKSFM
+365 DTDEPPERAKSFM

-384 APLLVLL
+384 APLVVLL
-391 SRGISPGLQQG
+391 SRGLSQG
-402 ASPPPT
+402 GTSDSA
-408 LPSGNPLLCFPSVGR
+408 LPSGNPLFCLPPVSR
-423 IPGLLSDRPVDLGE
+423 IPALADRSVDLVE
-437 VYSDEDE
+437 VYSDDDE

-456 PILDDGSRRAHHH
+456 PILEDGSRRTHHH
-469 LRSNVRSKSLPP
+469 LRSNTRSKSLPP

-559 YFSSSRSLLNEG
+559 YFSSSRSLLNEA
-571 STYLRLKVPVDK
+571 DK

-628 NKTKLFNRDRS
+628 NKNKLFNRDRS
-639 NMSLKERRSISS
+639 NMSLKERRSVSS

-664 ERSNSSANADASPRK
+664 ERSNSSANVDSSPRK

-690 VEDINLPDHVV
+690 VEDVQLPDHVV

-709 GALLAAHLTEH
+709 GPLLSAHLTEH
-720 GHRVITTMAPAD
+720 GHRVITTMSMAD
-732 VKATISHLV
+732 VKATVSHLV
-741 NKIQKFCNSNAKA
+741 NKLQKFCNSNAKA

-812 VYGAAFVSDTWREV
+812 VYGAAFVSESWREV

-883 VRLGSGDVTST
+883 VRLGSGDVTSS
-894 SVDME
+894 SVDLE
-899 EPLPTPTAVILPGS
+899 EPLSTPTAIILPGS
-913 PPGASTPTT
+913 PPAASTPTT
-922 GLNIEKSRDNTTPPS
+922 GLSIDKTRDNTTPPS

-944 HLTKVPGEITQRQQL
+944 HLANYKSL
-959 LIGRESNPGSG
+959 SES
-970 NFYKMLGEI
+970 
-979 GGQEPLDLQVDY
+979 GGQEALDLQVDY
-991 WLVRGSSREEKE
+991 WLVRSSGREDKEKE
-1003 KDKEKDKA
+1003 KEKEKA

-1027 QVARLAPLGITHP
+1027 QVARLAPLGVTP
-1040 ADPTTCH
+1040 PVDPYSFQ

-1064 LGKKKEKE
+1064 IGKKKEKE
-1072 RELEIRRE
+1072 RETESRRE
-1080 VVDGVIR
+1080 VVDGVSR

-1100 VDSAEWTNV
+1100 IDSAEWTNV

>member
-1 MVRAPCEGVANTSPA
+1 MVRAPCEGVVSTSPA

-37 AGNNPEALF
+37 AGHAPEALF
-46 PQNDGSLHRSRDKN
+46 PQNDGSLHRGRDRN
-60 DHFRKRASITAL
+60 DHLRKRASITAL
-72 VGGGTSSGGRSPTR
+72 VGGNSSGGRSPTR

-160 SPQDPLGLRHLYG
+160 SPLDPLGLRNLYG
-173 SGSANVPCLSSS
+173 SGSATAPCLSSS
-185 PSAGSLTAWNKNQL
+185 PSAGSLTAWNKNQVA
-199 PSAPRR
+199 SAPRR

-391 SRGISPGLQQG
+391 SRGISPGLPQG

-423 IPGLLSDRPVDLGE
+423 IPGLLPDRPVDLGE

-571 STYLRLKVPVDK
+571 LTDLGSTYLRLKVPDK

-628 NKTKLFNRDRS
+628 NKTKLFNRERT

-826 VERWEK
+826 VERWENQMYKKLLIGYIGILLKHSTHCIYPLPK
-832 PDVQEVVNRIH
+832 PC
-843 RYLTQAQHTLHLPI
+843 LHI
-857 AEAMLTYKEKSGDD
+857 RKKSGDD

-922 GLNIEKSRDNTTPPS
+922 GLSIEKSRDNTTPPS

-944 HLTKVPGEITQRQQL
+944 HLT
-959 LIGRESNPGSG
+959 N
-970 NFYKMLGEI
+970 YKMLGEI

-1011 RVEGGKYTLK
+1011 RIEGGKYTLK

>member
-1 MVRAPCEGVANTSPA
+1 MVRAPCEGVVSTSPA

-37 AGNNPEALF
+37 AGHAPEALF
-46 PQNDGSLHRSRDKN
+46 PQNDGSLHRGRDRN
-60 DHFRKRASITAL
+60 DHLRKRASITAL
-72 VGGGTSSGGRSPTR
+72 VGGNSSGGRSPTR

-160 SPQDPLGLRHLYG
+160 SPLDPLGLRNLYG
-173 SGSANVPCLSSS
+173 SGSATAPCLSSS
-185 PSAGSLTAWNKNQL
+185 PSAGSLTAWNKNQVA
-199 PSAPRR
+199 SAPRR

-391 SRGISPGLQQG
+391 SRGISPGLPQG

-423 IPGLLSDRPVDLGE
+423 IPGLLPDRPVDLGE

-571 STYLRLKVPVDK
+571 LTDLVDK

-628 NKTKLFNRDRS
+628 NKTKLFNRERT

-826 VERWEK
+826 VERWENQMYKKLLIGYIGILLKHSTHCIYPLPK
-832 PDVQEVVNRIH
+832 PC
-843 RYLTQAQHTLHLPI
+843 LHI
-857 AEAMLTYKEKSGDD
+857 RKKSGDD

-922 GLNIEKSRDNTTPPS
+922 GLSIEKSRDNTTPPS

-944 HLTKVPGEITQRQQL
+944 HLT
-959 LIGRESNPGSG
+959 N
-970 NFYKMLGEI
+970 YKMLGEI

-1011 RVEGGKYTLK
+1011 RIEGGKYTLK

>member
-1 MVRAPCEGVANTSPA
+1 MVSAPRDTAAVKSPA

-37 AGNNPEALF
+37 ALSPPDNPL
-46 PQNDGSLHRSRDKN
+46 PLNDGAHRSRCYD
-60 DHFRKRASITAL
+60 DHLRKRASL
-72 VGGGTSSGGRSPTR
+72 SMVVGGLWSPTR
-86 PDSRAPRADRS
+86 PNHHNPRPDRAA
-97 PRRSLGAVWRVSSS
+97 RRSLGAVWRVSSS

-119 WLGRRPRSFAGPE
+119 WLGRRPRSFAGTE
-132 DNNSSYSRNLA
+132 DNVSAMFSSGHTLA

-160 SPQDPLGLRHLYG
+160 SPLESSGARKVSGG
-173 SGSANVPCLSSS
+173 SIGTALCLSSS
-185 PSAGSLTAWNKNQL
+185 PSAASLSTLNKTA
-199 PSAPRR
+199 APRR

-217 RRLHHTPCVTR
+217 RRLYHTPCVSR

-236 LVVTQPLGGDLNS
+236 LQVTQPLGGDLNS

-262 LRSNEIPLPPSRTLD
+262 LRSNEIPLPPSGTLD

-303 QRRKKYKNRTI
+303 QRRKKYKNRTF

-321 VGVINMSQV
+321 VGVVNMSQV

-348 GTSLAM
+348 GTSLAR

-365 DTDEPSERAKSFM
+365 DTDEPTERTKSFM

-384 APLLVLL
+384 ASLLVLL
-391 SRGISPGLQQG
+391 SRGLSQGLPQG
-402 ASPPPT
+402 GS
-408 LPSGNPLLCFPSVGR
+408 SPLLCPDNPIVCLPSLTR
-423 IPGLLSDRPVDLGE
+423 IPGLTDRSVDLVE
-437 VYSDEDE
+437 VYSDDDE

-456 PILDDGSRRAHHH
+456 PILEDGSRRTHHH
-469 LRSNVRSKSLPP
+469 LRSSTRSKSLPP

-571 STYLRLKVPVDK
+571 LSVPDK

-628 NKTKLFNRDRS
+628 NKNKLFNRDRS
-639 NMSLKERRSISS
+639 NMSLKERKSITS

-664 ERSNSSANADASPRK
+664 ERSNSSANVDSSPRK

-690 VEDINLPDHVV
+690 LEDVQLPDHVV
-701 LVNTGESH
+701 LVNTGDSH

-720 GHRVITTMAPAD
+720 GHRVITTMALAD
-732 VKATISHLV
+732 VKATVSHLV
-741 NKIQKFCNSNAKA
+741 NKLQKFCNSNLKA

-765 DTYISC
+765 DLYISC

-806 LGSVDS
+806 LGSIDS
-812 VYGAAFVSDTWREV
+812 VYGEAFVSESWREV

-832 PDVQEVVNRIH
+832 PDVQEVVNRVH
-843 RYLTQAQHTLHLPI
+843 HYLTQAQQTLHLPI

-871 ESTQAFVPFIMD
+871 ESSQAFVPFIMD
-883 VRLGSGDVTST
+883 VRLGSGDVTSS
-894 SVDME
+894 SVDLDD
-899 EPLPTPTAVILPGS
+899 PITAPAAVILPGS
-913 PPGASTPTT
+913 PPAASTPTT
-922 GLNIEKSRDNTTPPS
+922 GLNIDKTRDNTTPPS

-944 HLTKVPGEITQRQQL
+944 HLANYK
-959 LIGRESNPGSG
+959 LISEG
-970 NFYKMLGEI
+970 I
-979 GGQEPLDLQVDY
+979 GQEPLDLQVDY
-991 WLVRGSSREEKE
+991 WLVRGSGREEKE

-1027 QVARLAPLGITHP
+1027 QVARLAPLGVTHP
-1040 ADPTTCH
+1040 FDPSTCH
-1047 HLTLSYA
+1047 HLTLSFA

-1064 LGKKKEKE
+1064 LGKKKERE
-1072 RELEIRRE
+1072 RETESRRE
-1080 VVDGVIR
+1080 VVDGVSR
-1087 LLASAK
+1087 LLGSAK
-1093 NQPFKVN
+1093 NQPFKVS

-1123 TFPISLFSLQDSNL
+1123 YFPISLFSLQDSNL

>member
-1 MVRAPCEGVANTSPA
+1 MVRAPCEGVVSTSPA

-37 AGNNPEALF
+37 AGNAPEALF
-46 PQNDGSLHRSRDKN
+46 PQNDGSLHRGRDRN

-72 VGGGTSSGGRSPTR
+72 VGGSSSGGRSPTR

-160 SPQDPLGLRHLYG
+160 SPLDPLGLRNLYG
-173 SGSANVPCLSSS
+173 SGSATAPCLSSS
-185 PSAGSLTAWNKNQL
+185 PSAGSLTAWNKNQV

-378 ADNPAL
+378 ADNP
-384 APLLVLL
+384 
-391 SRGISPGLQQG
+391 
-402 ASPPPT
+402 
-408 LPSGNPLLCFPSVGR
+408 
-423 IPGLLSDRPVDLGE
+423 DRPVDLGE

-571 STYLRLKVPVDK
+571 STYLRLKVPGALRPRGVKVDK

-628 NKTKLFNRDRS
+628 NKNKLFNRDRS

-922 GLNIEKSRDNTTPPS
+922 GLSIEKSRDNTTPPS

-944 HLTKVPGEITQRQQL
+944 HLT
-959 LIGRESNPGSG
+959 N
-970 NFYKMLGEI
+970 YKMLGEI

-1011 RVEGGKYTLK
+1011 RIEGGKYTLK

>member
-1 MVRAPCEGVANTSPA
+1 MVTLLCEASGNNAPT

-37 AGNNPEALF
+37 TLSPPELP
-46 PQNDGSLHRSRDKN
+46 PQAREGGHRSRCYN
-60 DHFRKRASITAL
+60 DIFEKRASVSMVMSAL
-72 VGGGTSSGGRSPTR
+72 RSPTR
-86 PDSRAPRADRS
+86 PETHIPRADRS

-119 WLGRRPRSFAGPE
+119 WLGRRPRSFAGTE
-132 DNNSSYSRNLA
+132 DTGASLYISGQTLA

-148 VPSLCSSSPEPP
+148 VPSLCSSSPELP
-160 SPQDPLGLRHLYG
+160 SPLDVSGGQHPYG
-173 SGSANVPCLSSS
+173 GSASTAACLSSS
-185 PSAGSLTAWNKNQL
+185 PSATSLAALTKTI
-199 PSAPRR
+199 APRR

-217 RRLHHTPCVTR
+217 RRPYHTPCVTR

-236 LVVTQPLGGDLNS
+236 LQVTLPLGGDLNS

-262 LRSNEIPLPPSRTLD
+262 LRSNEIPVPPSGTLD
-277 IELQLTFSLQYPHFL
+277 TELQLTFSLQYPHFL

-303 QRRKKYKNRTI
+303 QRRKKYKNRAF

-321 VGVINMSQV
+321 VGIINMSQV

-336 RELELYSEGKEK
+336 RDLELYSEGKEK
-348 GTSLAM
+348 GSPLAK

-365 DTDEPSERAKSFM
+365 DTDEPGDRTKSFM

-384 APLLVLL
+384 APLTALILRRL
-391 SRGISPGLQQG
+391 MQG
-402 ASPPPT
+402 TTQEGCSSLYPDNALGQ
-408 LPSGNPLLCFPSVGR
+408 LPFQPRMPALE
-423 IPGLLSDRPVDLGE
+423 DRSVDLVE
-437 VYSDEDE
+437 VYSDDDE

-456 PILDDGSRRAHHH
+456 PILEGETRRSHHHHHHHH
-469 LRSNVRSKSLPP
+469 LRSNTRSKSLPP

-496 KRFKVPEAL
+496 KRFKVPEA
-505 QAFDQ
+505 FEQ

-516 RTGGEVDEAEIED
+516 RTGAEVDEAEIED
-529 LFDELEDLSDSGPEV
+529 LFDELEGLSDSGPEV

-571 STYLRLKVPVDK
+571 GPYLRLKVPGALRPHGVKADK

-604 WTDQEHSDPQCLASS
+604 WTDQEHSDPQCIASS
-619 PPREDKNKS
+619 PPRDDKNK
-628 NKTKLFNRDRS
+628 RDRS
-639 NMSLKERRSISS
+639 NMSLKERKSISS
-651 TGGSTPRQEKMVV
+651 TGGSTPRQEKTAV
-664 ERSNSSANADASPRK
+664 ERSNSSANVDSSPRK

-690 VEDINLPDHVV
+690 VEDVQLPDHVI
-701 LVNTGESH
+701 LVNTAESH
-709 GALLAAHLTEH
+709 GPLLAAHLTEH
-720 GHRVITTMAPAD
+720 GHRVITTMALAD
-732 VKATISHLV
+732 VKATVSHLV
-741 NKIQKFCNSNAKA
+741 NKLQKFCNSNLKA

-765 DTYISC
+765 DLYISC

-786 FQNHVRFLII
+786 FQNHIRFLII

-806 LGSVDS
+806 LGSIDS
-812 VYGAAFVSDTWREV
+812 TYGAAFVSESWREV
-826 VERWEK
+826 IERWEK
-832 PDVQEVVNRIH
+832 PDVQEVVNRVH
-843 RYLTQAQHTLHLPI
+843 RYLTQAQQTLHLPI

-871 ESTQAFVPFIMD
+871 ESSQAFVPFIMD

-894 SVDME
+894 SVDLE
-899 EPLPTPTAVILPGS
+899 DTITAPAAVILPGS
-913 PPGASTPTT
+913 PPAASTPTS
-922 GLNIEKSRDNTTPPS
+922 GLNIDKARENITPPS

-944 HLTKVPGEITQRQQL
+944 HLA
-959 LIGRESNPGSG
+959 N
-970 NFYKMLGEI
+970 YKILGES
-979 GGQEPLDLQVDY
+979 GWQEPLDLQVDY
-991 WLVRGSSREEKE
+991 WLVRGSGREEKE
-1003 KDKEKDKA
+1003 KDKEKEKA
-1011 RVEGGKYTLK
+1011 RIEGGKYTLK

-1027 QVARLAPLGITHP
+1027 QVARLAPLGVTQP
-1040 ADPTTCH
+1040 FDPSSCH

-1072 RELEIRRE
+1072 RETESRRE
-1080 VVDGVIR
+1080 VVDGVSR
-1087 LLASAK
+1087 LLGSAK
-1093 NQPFKVN
+1093 NQPFRVSI
-1100 VDSAEWTNV
+1100 DSAEWTNV

-1123 TFPISLFSLQDSNL
+1123 SFPISLFSLQDSNL

>member
-1 MVRAPCEGVANTSPA
+1 MVSAPRDTAAVKSPA

-37 AGNNPEALF
+37 ALSPPDNPL
-46 PQNDGSLHRSRDKN
+46 PLNDGAHRSRCYD
-60 DHFRKRASITAL
+60 DHLRKRASL
-72 VGGGTSSGGRSPTR
+72 SMVVGGLWSPTR
-86 PDSRAPRADRS
+86 PNHHNPRPDRAA
-97 PRRSLGAVWRVSSS
+97 RRSLGAVWRVSSS

-119 WLGRRPRSFAGPE
+119 WLGRRPRSFAGTE
-132 DNNSSYSRNLA
+132 DNVSAMFSSGHTLA

-160 SPQDPLGLRHLYG
+160 SPLESSGARKVSGG
-173 SGSANVPCLSSS
+173 SIGTALCLSSS
-185 PSAGSLTAWNKNQL
+185 PSAASLSTLNKTA
-199 PSAPRR
+199 APRR

-217 RRLHHTPCVTR
+217 RRLYHTPCVSR

-236 LVVTQPLGGDLNS
+236 LQVTQPLGGDLNS

-262 LRSNEIPLPPSRTLD
+262 LRSNEIPLPPSGTLD

-303 QRRKKYKNRTI
+303 QRRKKYKNRTF

-321 VGVINMSQV
+321 VGVVNMSQV

-348 GTSLAM
+348 GTSLAR

-365 DTDEPSERAKSFM
+365 DTDEPTERTKSFM

-384 APLLVLL
+384 ASLLVLL
-391 SRGISPGLQQG
+391 SRGLSQGLPQG
-402 ASPPPT
+402 GS
-408 LPSGNPLLCFPSVGR
+408 SPLLCPDNPIVCLPSLTR
-423 IPGLLSDRPVDLGE
+423 IPGLTDRSVDLVE
-437 VYSDEDE
+437 VYSDDDE

-456 PILDDGSRRAHHH
+456 PILEDGSRRTHHH
-469 LRSNVRSKSLPP
+469 LRSSTRSKSLPP

-559 YFSSSRSLLNEG
+559 YFSSSRSLLNEA
-571 STYLRLKVPVDK
+571 DK

-628 NKTKLFNRDRS
+628 NKNKLFNRDRS
-639 NMSLKERRSISS
+639 NMSLKERKSITS

-664 ERSNSSANADASPRK
+664 ERSNSSANVDSSPRK

-690 VEDINLPDHVV
+690 LEDVQLPDHVV
-701 LVNTGESH
+701 LVNTGDSH

-720 GHRVITTMAPAD
+720 GHRVITTMALAD
-732 VKATISHLV
+732 VKATVSHLV
-741 NKIQKFCNSNAKA
+741 NKLQKFCNSNLKA

-765 DTYISC
+765 DLYISC

-806 LGSVDS
+806 LGSIDS
-812 VYGAAFVSDTWREV
+812 VYGEAFVSESWREV

-832 PDVQEVVNRIH
+832 PDVQEVVNRVH
-843 RYLTQAQHTLHLPI
+843 HYLTQAQQTLHLPI

-871 ESTQAFVPFIMD
+871 ESSQAFVPFIMD
-883 VRLGSGDVTST
+883 VRLGSGDVTSS
-894 SVDME
+894 SVDLDD
-899 EPLPTPTAVILPGS
+899 PITAPAAVILPGS
-913 PPGASTPTT
+913 PPAASTPTT
-922 GLNIEKSRDNTTPPS
+922 GLNIDKTRDNTTPPS

-944 HLTKVPGEITQRQQL
+944 HLANYK
-959 LIGRESNPGSG
+959 LISEG
-970 NFYKMLGEI
+970 I
-979 GGQEPLDLQVDY
+979 GQEPLDLQVDY
-991 WLVRGSSREEKE
+991 WLVRGSGREEKE

-1027 QVARLAPLGITHP
+1027 QVARLAPLGVTHP
-1040 ADPTTCH
+1040 FDPSTCH
-1047 HLTLSYA
+1047 HLTLSFA

-1064 LGKKKEKE
+1064 LGKKKERE
-1072 RELEIRRE
+1072 RETESRRE
-1080 VVDGVIR
+1080 VVDGVSR
-1087 LLASAK
+1087 LLGSAK
-1093 NQPFKVN
+1093 NQPFKVS

-1123 TFPISLFSLQDSNL
+1123 YFPISLFSLQDSNL

>member
-1 MVRAPCEGVANTSPA
+1 MVSAPRGAVSVKSPA

-37 AGNNPEALF
+37 ALSP
-46 PQNDGSLHRSRDKN
+46 PDPPPPHDDGTHRSRCHD
-60 DHFRKRASITAL
+60 DHLRKRASL
-72 VGGGTSSGGRSPTR
+72 SMVVSGLRSPTR
-86 PDSRAPRADRS
+86 AHHTPRPDRF

-119 WLGRRPRSFAGPE
+119 WLGRRPRSFAGTE
-132 DNNSSYSRNLA
+132 DTVSAMYSSATLA

-160 SPQDPLGLRHLYG
+160 SPLDS
-173 SGSANVPCLSSS
+173 SGARQASGGPAPCLSSS
-185 PSAGSLTAWNKNQL
+185 PSAASLAALNKTVV
-199 PSAPRR
+199 PRR

-217 RRLHHTPCVTR
+217 RRLYHTPCVTR

-236 LVVTQPLGGDLNS
+236 LQVTQPLGGDLNS

-262 LRSNEIPLPPSRTLD
+262 LRSNEIPLPPSGTLD

-303 QRRKKYKNRTI
+303 QRRKKYKNRTF

-336 RELELYSEGKEK
+336 RELELYTEGKEK
-348 GTSLAM
+348 QASLAR

-365 DTDEPSERAKSFM
+365 DTDEPAERTKSFM
-378 ADNPAL
+378 ADNP
-384 APLLVLL
+384 
-391 SRGISPGLQQG
+391 
-402 ASPPPT
+402 
-408 LPSGNPLLCFPSVGR
+408 
-423 IPGLLSDRPVDLGE
+423 DRSVDLVE
-437 VYSDEDE
+437 VYSDDDE

-456 PILDDGSRRAHHH
+456 PILEDGSRRTHHH
-469 LRSNVRSKSLPP
+469 LRSSARSKSLPP

-571 STYLRLKVPVDK
+571 GTYLRLKVPADK
-583 VGADRLS
+583 AGADRLS

-628 NKTKLFNRDRS
+628 NKNKLFNRDRS
-639 NMSLKERRSISS
+639 NMSLKERKSISS

-664 ERSNSSANADASPRK
+664 ERSNSSANVDSSPRK

-690 VEDINLPDHVV
+690 LEDVQLPDHVV
-701 LVNTGESH
+701 LVNTGDSH

-720 GHRVITTMAPAD
+720 GHRVITTMALAD
-732 VKATISHLV
+732 VRATISHLV
-741 NKIQKFCNSNAKA
+741 NKLQKFCNSNLKA

-765 DTYISC
+765 DLYISC

-786 FQNHVRFLII
+786 FQNHIRFLII

-806 LGSVDS
+806 LGSIDS
-812 VYGAAFVSDTWREV
+812 VYGEAFVSESWREV

-832 PDVQEVVNRIH
+832 PDVQEVVNRVH
-843 RYLTQAQHTLHLPI
+843 HYLTQAQQTLHLPI

-871 ESTQAFVPFIMD
+871 ESSQAFVPFIMD

-894 SVDME
+894 SVDLE
-899 EPLPTPTAVILPGS
+899 DPATAPAAVILPGS
-913 PPGASTPTT
+913 PPAASTPTT
-922 GLNIEKSRDNTTPPS
+922 GLNIDKTRENTTPPS

-944 HLTKVPGEITQRQQL
+944 HLV
-959 LIGRESNPGSG
+959 N
-970 NFYKMLGEI
+970 YKILSEGI
-979 GGQEPLDLQVDY
+979 GQEPLDLQVDY
-991 WLVRGSSREEKE
+991 WLVRGSTREEKE

-1027 QVARLAPLGITHP
+1027 QVARLAPLGVTHP
-1040 ADPTTCH
+1040 FDPTTCH
-1047 HLTLSYA
+1047 HLTLSFA

-1072 RELEIRRE
+1072 RETESRRE
-1080 VVDGVIR
+1080 VVDGVSR
-1087 LLASAK
+1087 LLGSAK
-1093 NQPFKVN
+1093 NQPFKVSI
-1100 VDSAEWTNV
+1100 DSAEWTNV

-1123 TFPISLFSLQDSNL
+1123 SFPISLFSLQDSNL

>member
-1 MVRAPCEGVANTSPA
+1 MVRAPCEGVVSTSPA

-37 AGNNPEALF
+37 AGHAPEALF
-46 PQNDGSLHRSRDKN
+46 PQNDGSLHRGRDRN
-60 DHFRKRASITAL
+60 DHLRKRASITAL
-72 VGGGTSSGGRSPTR
+72 VGGNSSGGRSPTR

-160 SPQDPLGLRHLYG
+160 SPLDPLGLRNLYG
-173 SGSANVPCLSSS
+173 SGSATAPCLSSS
-185 PSAGSLTAWNKNQL
+185 PSAGSLTAWNKNQVA
-199 PSAPRR
+199 SAPRR

-391 SRGISPGLQQG
+391 SRGISPGLPQG

-423 IPGLLSDRPVDLGE
+423 IPGLLPDRPVDLGE

-571 STYLRLKVPVDK
+571 STYLRLKVPDK

-628 NKTKLFNRDRS
+628 NKTKLFNRERT

-826 VERWEK
+826 VERWENQMYKKLLIGYIGILLKHSTHCIYPLPK
-832 PDVQEVVNRIH
+832 PC
-843 RYLTQAQHTLHLPI
+843 LHI
-857 AEAMLTYKEKSGDD
+857 RKKSGDD

-922 GLNIEKSRDNTTPPS
+922 GLSIEKSRDNTTPPS

-944 HLTKVPGEITQRQQL
+944 HLT
-959 LIGRESNPGSG
+959 N
-970 NFYKMLGEI
+970 YKMLGEI

-1011 RVEGGKYTLK
+1011 RIEGGKYTLK

>member
-1 MVRAPCEGVANTSPA
+1 MVTLLCEASGNNAPT

-37 AGNNPEALF
+37 TLSPPELP
-46 PQNDGSLHRSRDKN
+46 PQAREGGHRSRCYN
-60 DHFRKRASITAL
+60 DIFEKRASVSMVMSAL
-72 VGGGTSSGGRSPTR
+72 RSPTR
-86 PDSRAPRADRS
+86 PETHIPRADRS

-119 WLGRRPRSFAGPE
+119 WLGRRPRSFAGTE
-132 DNNSSYSRNLA
+132 DTGASLYISGQTLA

-148 VPSLCSSSPEPP
+148 VPSLCSSSPELP
-160 SPQDPLGLRHLYG
+160 SPLDVSGGQHPYG
-173 SGSANVPCLSSS
+173 GSASTAACLSSS
-185 PSAGSLTAWNKNQL
+185 PSATSLAALTKTI
-199 PSAPRR
+199 APRR

-217 RRLHHTPCVTR
+217 RRPYHTPCVTR

-236 LVVTQPLGGDLNS
+236 LQVTLPLGGDLNS

-262 LRSNEIPLPPSRTLD
+262 LRSNEIPVPPSGTLD
-277 IELQLTFSLQYPHFL
+277 TELQLTFSLQYPHFL

-303 QRRKKYKNRTI
+303 QRRKKYKNRAF

-321 VGVINMSQV
+321 VGIINMSQV

-336 RELELYSEGKEK
+336 RDLELYSEGKEK
-348 GTSLAM
+348 GSPLAK

-365 DTDEPSERAKSFM
+365 DTDEPGDRTKSFM
-378 ADNPAL
+378 ADNP
-384 APLLVLL
+384 
-391 SRGISPGLQQG
+391 
-402 ASPPPT
+402 
-408 LPSGNPLLCFPSVGR
+408 
-423 IPGLLSDRPVDLGE
+423 DRSVDLVE
-437 VYSDEDE
+437 VYSDDDE

-456 PILDDGSRRAHHH
+456 PILEGETRRSHHHHHHHH
-469 LRSNVRSKSLPP
+469 LRSNTRSKSLPP

-496 KRFKVPEAL
+496 KRFKVPEA
-505 QAFDQ
+505 FEQ

-516 RTGGEVDEAEIED
+516 RTGAEVDEAEIED
-529 LFDELEDLSDSGPEV
+529 LFDELEGLSDSGPEV

-559 YFSSSRSLLNEG
+559 YFSSSRSLLNEA
-571 STYLRLKVPVDK
+571 DK

-604 WTDQEHSDPQCLASS
+604 WTDQEHSDPQCIASS
-619 PPREDKNKS
+619 PPRDDKNK
-628 NKTKLFNRDRS
+628 RDRS
-639 NMSLKERRSISS
+639 NMSLKERKSISS
-651 TGGSTPRQEKMVV
+651 TGGSTPRQEKTAV
-664 ERSNSSANADASPRK
+664 ERSNSSANVDSSPRK

-690 VEDINLPDHVV
+690 VEDVQLPDHVI
-701 LVNTGESH
+701 LVNTAESH
-709 GALLAAHLTEH
+709 GPLLAAHLTEH
-720 GHRVITTMAPAD
+720 GHRVITTMALAD
-732 VKATISHLV
+732 VKATVSHLV
-741 NKIQKFCNSNAKA
+741 NKLQKFCNSNLKA

-765 DTYISC
+765 DLYISC

-786 FQNHVRFLII
+786 FQNHIRFLII

-806 LGSVDS
+806 LGSIDS
-812 VYGAAFVSDTWREV
+812 TYGAAFVSESWREV
-826 VERWEK
+826 IERWEK
-832 PDVQEVVNRIH
+832 PDVQEVVNRVH
-843 RYLTQAQHTLHLPI
+843 RYLTQAQQTLHLPI

-871 ESTQAFVPFIMD
+871 ESSQAFVPFIMD

-894 SVDME
+894 SVDLE
-899 EPLPTPTAVILPGS
+899 DTITAPAAVILPGS
-913 PPGASTPTT
+913 PPAASTPTS
-922 GLNIEKSRDNTTPPS
+922 GLNIDKARENITPPS

-944 HLTKVPGEITQRQQL
+944 HLA
-959 LIGRESNPGSG
+959 N
-970 NFYKMLGEI
+970 YKILGES
-979 GGQEPLDLQVDY
+979 GWQEPLDLQVDY
-991 WLVRGSSREEKE
+991 WLVRGSGREEKE
-1003 KDKEKDKA
+1003 KDKEKEKA
-1011 RVEGGKYTLK
+1011 RIEGGKYTLK

-1027 QVARLAPLGITHP
+1027 QVARLAPLGVTQP
-1040 ADPTTCH
+1040 FDPSSCH

-1072 RELEIRRE
+1072 RETESRRE
-1080 VVDGVIR
+1080 VVDGVSR
-1087 LLASAK
+1087 LLGSAK
-1093 NQPFKVN
+1093 NQPFRVSI
-1100 VDSAEWTNV
+1100 DSAEWTNV

-1123 TFPISLFSLQDSNL
+1123 SFPISLFSLQDSNL

>member
-1 MVRAPCEGVANTSPA
+1 MVRAPCEGVVSTCPV

-37 AGNNPEALF
+37 ASTPPESLF
-46 PQNDGSLHRSRDKN
+46 AHNDGSVHRSRDRS
-60 DHFRKRASITAL
+60 DHFKKRSSITAL
-72 VGGGTSSGGRSPTR
+72 VGGGGARSPTR
-86 PDSRAPRADRS
+86 PDSRRGPRADRS

-119 WLGRRPRSFAGPE
+119 WLGRRPRSFAAPE
-132 DNNSSYSRNLA
+132 DNTTSAAYSSSSLA

-160 SPQDPLGLRHLYG
+160 SPLDPVGSRQLYG
-173 SGSANVPCLSSS
+173 STGLPAPCLSSS
-185 PSAGSLTAWNKNQL
+185 PSAGSLTAWNKSQAA
-199 PSAPRR
+199 PPPRR

-236 LVVTQPLGGDLNS
+236 LVVTQPLSGDLSS

-262 LRSNEIPLPPSRTLD
+262 LRSNEIPLPHSRTLD

-365 DTDEPSERAKSFM
+365 DTDEPPERAKSFM
-378 ADNPAL
+378 ADNP
-384 APLLVLL
+384 
-391 SRGISPGLQQG
+391 
-402 ASPPPT
+402 
-408 LPSGNPLLCFPSVGR
+408 
-423 IPGLLSDRPVDLGE
+423 DRPVDLVE
-437 VYSDEDE
+437 VYSDDDE

-516 RTGGEVDEAEIED
+516 RAGGDVDEAEIED

-559 YFSSSRSLLNEG
+559 YFSSSRSLLNE
-571 STYLRLKVPVDK
+571 DK

-628 NKTKLFNRDRS
+628 NKNKLFNRDRS

-651 TGGSTPRQEKMVV
+651 AGGSTPRQEKMVV

-690 VEDINLPDHVV
+690 VEDVHLPDHVV

-720 GHRVITTMAPAD
+720 GHRVITTMATAD
-732 VKATISHLV
+732 VKATVSHLV

-812 VYGAAFVSDTWREV
+812 VYGAAFVSESWREV

-894 SVDME
+894 SVDMD
-899 EPLPTPTAVILPGS
+899 EPVSTPTAIILPGS

-922 GLNIEKSRDNTTPPS
+922 GLSIEKTRDNTTPPS

-944 HLTKVPGEITQRQQL
+944 HLT
-959 LIGRESNPGSG
+959 N
-970 NFYKMLGEI
+970 YKMLGEI

-1011 RVEGGKYTLK
+1011 RIEGGKYTLK

-1040 ADPTTCH
+1040 ADPSQ
-1047 HLTLSYA
+1047 HLTLSFA

-1072 RELEIRRE
+1072 RETEIRRE
-1080 VVDGVIR
+1080 VVDGVSR

-1093 NQPFKVN
+1093 NQPFRVN

>member
-1 MVRAPCEGVANTSPA
+1 MVSAPCGVSNVSIGT

-37 AGNNPEALF
+37 TISPPNLPTIG
-46 PQNDGSLHRSRDKN
+46 DGSHHSRFYRDPLQ
-60 DHFRKRASITAL
+60 KRGSL
-72 VGGGTSSGGRSPTR
+72 SVVRSPTR
-86 PDSRAPRADRS
+86 TDPQALRHNRS

-119 WLGRRPRSFAGPE
+119 WLGRRPRSFAGTE
-132 DNNSSYSRNLA
+132 ESVAAMYNSGQTLA

-160 SPQDPLGLRHLYG
+160 SPHDLTGSRHLY
-173 SGSANVPCLSSS
+173 SGSIVTAGCLSSS
-185 PSAGSLTAWNKNQL
+185 PSAASLAAISKATA
-199 PSAPRR
+199 SRRR
-205 PTRLVISGRARP
+205 PTSLVISGRARP
-217 RRLHHTPCVTR
+217 RRLYHTPCVTR

-236 LVVTQPLGGDLNS
+236 LQVTHPLGGDLTS

-262 LRSNEIPLPPSRTLD
+262 LRSNEIPLPPSGFLD

-303 QRRKKYKNRTI
+303 QRRKKYKNRTF

-348 GTSLAM
+348 GPSLAR

-365 DTDEPSERAKSFM
+365 DTDEPGDRAKSFM
-378 ADNPAL
+378 VDNP
-384 APLLVLL
+384 
-391 SRGISPGLQQG
+391 
-402 ASPPPT
+402 
-408 LPSGNPLLCFPSVGR
+408 
-423 IPGLLSDRPVDLGE
+423 DRSVDLVE
-437 VYSDEDE
+437 VYTDEDE
-444 DYSSQDE
+444 DYSSPDE

-456 PILDDGSRRAHHH
+456 PILEDGGTRRPHHH
-469 LRSNVRSKSLPP
+469 LRTATRSKSLPP

-505 QAFDQ
+505 QAFEQ

-516 RTGGEVDEAEIED
+516 RAGAEVDEAEIED

-559 YFSSSRSLLNEG
+559 YFSSSRSLLNE
-571 STYLRLKVPVDK
+571 DK
-583 VGADRLS
+583 MGADRLS

-619 PPREDKNKS
+619 PPRDDKNKS
-628 NKTKLFNRDRS
+628 NKNKLFNRDRS
-639 NMSLKERRSISS
+639 NMSLKERKSITS
-651 TGGSTPRQEKMVV
+651 TGSSTPRQEKMAV
-664 ERSNSSANADASPRK
+664 ERSNSSANVDASPRK
-679 VLLEQLARVLP
+679 VLLEQLLRVLP
-690 VEDINLPDHVV
+690 TEDVQLPDHVI

-709 GALLAAHLTEH
+709 GPLLAAHLTES
-720 GHRVITTMAPAD
+720 GHRVISTLLAPD
-732 VKATISHLV
+732 VKATLTHLL
-741 NKIQKFCNSNAKA
+741 NKLQKFCNSNLKSR
-754 PGPMKVVVVGS
+754 GPMKVVVVGS
-765 DTYISC
+765 DLYISS

-786 FQNHVRFLII
+786 FQNHIRFLII
-796 PLGVNSLAKY
+796 PLGINSLAKY
-806 LGSVDS
+806 LGSIDS
-812 VYGAAFVSDTWREV
+812 IYGAAFVSESWREV

-832 PDVQEVVNRIH
+832 PDVQEAVNRVH
-843 RYLTQAQHTLHLPI
+843 RYLTQAQQTLHLPI

-871 ESTQAFVPFIMD
+871 ESSQAFVPFIMD
-883 VRLGSGDVTST
+883 VRLGSGDVTSS
-894 SVDME
+894 SVDLE
-899 EPLPTPTAVILPGS
+899 DQNTTVPPPTLPGS
-913 PPGASTPTT
+913 PPAASTPTT
-922 GLNIEKSRDNTTPPS
+922 GLSIEKTRDNTTPPS

-944 HLTKVPGEITQRQQL
+944 HLT
-959 LIGRESNPGSG
+959 N
-970 NFYKMLGEI
+970 YKGLCEGV
-979 GGQEPLDLQVDY
+979 GQEPLDLQVDY
-991 WLVRGSSREEKE
+991 WLEKE

-1011 RVEGGKYTLK
+1011 RMEGGKFTLK

-1027 QVARLAPLGITHP
+1027 QVARLAPLGVTQP
-1040 ADPTTCH
+1040 FDPTSAH

-1072 RELEIRRE
+1072 RETESRRE
-1080 VVDGVIR
+1080 VVDGVSR
-1087 LLASAK
+1087 LLGSAK
-1093 NQPFKVN
+1093 NQPFKVSI
-1100 VDSAEWTNV
+1100 DSAEWTNV
-1109 KFFQLSSQWQTQIK
+1109 KFFQLASQWQTQIK
-1123 TFPISLFSLQDSNL
+1123 SFPISLFSLQDSNL

>member
-1 MVRAPCEGVANTSPA
+1 MVSAPRDTAAVKSPA

-37 AGNNPEALF
+37 ALSPPDNPL
-46 PQNDGSLHRSRDKN
+46 PLNDGAHRSRCYD
-60 DHFRKRASITAL
+60 DHLRKRASL
-72 VGGGTSSGGRSPTR
+72 SMVVGGLWSPTR
-86 PDSRAPRADRS
+86 PNHHNPRPDRAA
-97 PRRSLGAVWRVSSS
+97 RRSLGAVWRVSSS

-119 WLGRRPRSFAGPE
+119 WLGRRPRSFAGTE
-132 DNNSSYSRNLA
+132 DNVSAMFSSGHTLA

-160 SPQDPLGLRHLYG
+160 SPLESSGARKVSGG
-173 SGSANVPCLSSS
+173 SIGTALCLSSS
-185 PSAGSLTAWNKNQL
+185 PSAASLSTLNKTA
-199 PSAPRR
+199 APRR

-217 RRLHHTPCVTR
+217 RRLYHTPCVSR

-236 LVVTQPLGGDLNS
+236 LQVTQPLGGDLNS

-262 LRSNEIPLPPSRTLD
+262 LRSNEIPLPPSGTLD

-303 QRRKKYKNRTI
+303 QRRKKYKNRTF

-321 VGVINMSQV
+321 VGVVNMSQV

-348 GTSLAM
+348 GTSLAR

-365 DTDEPSERAKSFM
+365 DTDEPTERTKSFM

-384 APLLVLL
+384 ASLLVLL
-391 SRGISPGLQQG
+391 SRGLSQGLPQG
-402 ASPPPT
+402 GS
-408 LPSGNPLLCFPSVGR
+408 SPLLCPDNPIVCLPSLTR
-423 IPGLLSDRPVDLGE
+423 IPGLTDRSVDLVE
-437 VYSDEDE
+437 VYSDDDE

-456 PILDDGSRRAHHH
+456 PILEDGSRRTHHH
-469 LRSNVRSKSLPP
+469 LRSSTRSKSLPP

-571 STYLRLKVPVDK
+571 GTYLRLKVPADK

-628 NKTKLFNRDRS
+628 NKNKLFNRDRS
-639 NMSLKERRSISS
+639 NMSLKERKSITS

-664 ERSNSSANADASPRK
+664 ERSNSSANVDSSPRK

-690 VEDINLPDHVV
+690 LEDVQLPDHVV
-701 LVNTGESH
+701 LVNTGDSH

-720 GHRVITTMAPAD
+720 GHRVITTMALAD
-732 VKATISHLV
+732 VKATVSHLV
-741 NKIQKFCNSNAKA
+741 NKLQKFCNSNLKA

-765 DTYISC
+765 DLYISC

-806 LGSVDS
+806 LGSIDS
-812 VYGAAFVSDTWREV
+812 VYGEAFVSESWREV

-832 PDVQEVVNRIH
+832 PDVQEVVNRVH
-843 RYLTQAQHTLHLPI
+843 HYLTQAQQTLHLPI

-871 ESTQAFVPFIMD
+871 ESSQAFVPFIMD
-883 VRLGSGDVTST
+883 VRLGSGDVTSS
-894 SVDME
+894 SVDLDD
-899 EPLPTPTAVILPGS
+899 PITAPAAVILPGS
-913 PPGASTPTT
+913 PPAASTPTT
-922 GLNIEKSRDNTTPPS
+922 GLNIDKTRDNTTPPS

-944 HLTKVPGEITQRQQL
+944 HLANYK
-959 LIGRESNPGSG
+959 LISEG
-970 NFYKMLGEI
+970 I
-979 GGQEPLDLQVDY
+979 GQEPLDLQVDY
-991 WLVRGSSREEKE
+991 WLVRGSGREEKE

-1027 QVARLAPLGITHP
+1027 QVARLAPLGVTHP
-1040 ADPTTCH
+1040 FDPSTCH
-1047 HLTLSYA
+1047 HLTLSFA

-1064 LGKKKEKE
+1064 LGKKKERE
-1072 RELEIRRE
+1072 RETESRRE
-1080 VVDGVIR
+1080 VVDGVSR
-1087 LLASAK
+1087 LLGSAK
-1093 NQPFKVN
+1093 NQPFKVS

-1123 TFPISLFSLQDSNL
+1123 YFPISLFSLQDSNL

>member
-378 ADNPAL
+378 ADNP
-384 APLLVLL
+384 
-391 SRGISPGLQQG
+391 
-402 ASPPPT
+402 
-408 LPSGNPLLCFPSVGR
+408 
-423 IPGLLSDRPVDLGE
+423 DRPVDLGE

-571 STYLRLKVPVDK
+571 STYLRLKVPGALRPRGVKVDK

-944 HLTKVPGEITQRQQL
+944 HLT
-959 LIGRESNPGSG
+959 N
-970 NFYKMLGEI
+970 YKMLGEI

>member
-1 MVRAPCEGVANTSPA
+1 MVRAPCEGVVSTSPA

-37 AGNNPEALF
+37 AGHAPEALF
-46 PQNDGSLHRSRDKN
+46 PQNDGSLHRGRDRN
-60 DHFRKRASITAL
+60 DHLRKRASITAL
-72 VGGGTSSGGRSPTR
+72 VGGNSSGGRSPTR

-160 SPQDPLGLRHLYG
+160 SPLDPLGLRNLYG
-173 SGSANVPCLSSS
+173 SGSATAPCLSSS
-185 PSAGSLTAWNKNQL
+185 PSAGSLTAWNKNQVA
-199 PSAPRR
+199 SAPRR

-391 SRGISPGLQQG
+391 SRGISPGLPQG

-423 IPGLLSDRPVDLGE
+423 IPGLLPDRPVDLGE

-628 NKTKLFNRDRS
+628 NKTKLFNRERT

-826 VERWEK
+826 VERWENQMYKKLLIGYIGILLKHSTHCIYPLPK
-832 PDVQEVVNRIH
+832 PC
-843 RYLTQAQHTLHLPI
+843 LHI
-857 AEAMLTYKEKSGDD
+857 RKKSGDD

-922 GLNIEKSRDNTTPPS
+922 GLSIEKSRDNTTPPS

-944 HLTKVPGEITQRQQL
+944 HLT
-959 LIGRESNPGSG
+959 N
-970 NFYKMLGEI
+970 YKMLGEI

-1011 RVEGGKYTLK
+1011 RIEGGKYTLK

>member
-1 MVRAPCEGVANTSPA
+1 MVSAPRGAVSVKSPA

-37 AGNNPEALF
+37 ALSP
-46 PQNDGSLHRSRDKN
+46 PDPPPPHDDGTHRSRCHD
-60 DHFRKRASITAL
+60 DHLRKRASL
-72 VGGGTSSGGRSPTR
+72 SMVVSGLRSPTR
-86 PDSRAPRADRS
+86 AHHTPRPDRF

-119 WLGRRPRSFAGPE
+119 WLGRRPRSFAGTE
-132 DNNSSYSRNLA
+132 DTVSAMYSSATLA

-160 SPQDPLGLRHLYG
+160 SPLDS
-173 SGSANVPCLSSS
+173 SGARQASGGPAPCLSSS
-185 PSAGSLTAWNKNQL
+185 PSAASLAALNKTVV
-199 PSAPRR
+199 PRR

-217 RRLHHTPCVTR
+217 RRLYHTPCVTR

-236 LVVTQPLGGDLNS
+236 LQVTQPLGGDLNS

-262 LRSNEIPLPPSRTLD
+262 LRSNEIPLPPSGTLD

-303 QRRKKYKNRTI
+303 QRRKKYKNRTF

-336 RELELYSEGKEK
+336 RELELYTEGKEK
-348 GTSLAM
+348 QASLAR

-365 DTDEPSERAKSFM
+365 DTDEPAERTKSFM
-378 ADNPAL
+378 ADNP
-384 APLLVLL
+384 
-391 SRGISPGLQQG
+391 
-402 ASPPPT
+402 
-408 LPSGNPLLCFPSVGR
+408 
-423 IPGLLSDRPVDLGE
+423 DRSVDLVE
-437 VYSDEDE
+437 VYSDDDE

-456 PILDDGSRRAHHH
+456 PILEDGSRRTHHH
-469 LRSNVRSKSLPP
+469 LRSSARSKSLPP

-571 STYLRLKVPVDK
+571 GTYLRLKVPGALCPRGIKADK
-583 VGADRLS
+583 AGADRLS

-628 NKTKLFNRDRS
+628 NKNKLFNRDRS
-639 NMSLKERRSISS
+639 NMSLKERKSISS

-664 ERSNSSANADASPRK
+664 ERSNSSANVDSSPRK

-690 VEDINLPDHVV
+690 LEDVQLPDHVV
-701 LVNTGESH
+701 LVNTGDSH

-720 GHRVITTMAPAD
+720 GHRVITTMALAD
-732 VKATISHLV
+732 VRATISHLV
-741 NKIQKFCNSNAKA
+741 NKLQKFCNSNLKA

-765 DTYISC
+765 DLYISC

-786 FQNHVRFLII
+786 FQNHIRFLII

-806 LGSVDS
+806 LGSIDS
-812 VYGAAFVSDTWREV
+812 VYGEAFVSESWREV

-832 PDVQEVVNRIH
+832 PDVQEVVNRVH
-843 RYLTQAQHTLHLPI
+843 HYLTQAQQTLHLPI
-857 AEAMLTYKEKSGDD
+857 AEAMLTYKEKRSVLAYFP
-871 ESTQAFVPFIMD
+871 ERRSSTLEDQRRAWNY
-883 VRLGSGDVTST
+883 
-894 SVDME
+894 
-899 EPLPTPTAVILPGS
+899 
-913 PPGASTPTT
+913 
-922 GLNIEKSRDNTTPPS
+922 LNKS
-937 SPNINSS
+937 
-944 HLTKVPGEITQRQQL
+944 
-959 LIGRESNPGSG
+959 
-970 NFYKMLGEI
+970 
-979 GGQEPLDLQVDY
+979 
-991 WLVRGSSREEKE
+991 
-1003 KDKEKDKA
+1003 
-1011 RVEGGKYTLK
+1011 
-1021 TSFRTL
+1021 
-1027 QVARLAPLGITHP
+1027 
-1040 ADPTTCH
+1040 
-1047 HLTLSYA
+1047 
-1054 TKEKKQRIMR
+1054 
-1064 LGKKKEKE
+1064 
-1072 RELEIRRE
+1072 
-1080 VVDGVIR
+1080 
-1087 LLASAK
+1087 SA
-1093 NQPFKVN
+1093 
-1100 VDSAEWTNV
+1100 
-1109 KFFQLSSQWQTQIK
+1109 
-1123 TFPISLFSLQDSNL
+1123 